1 MPENYDYPLNL
12 WDFIDETGSIITIAS
27 SNVSMDELNSILGT
41 INIVANEDNYT
52 LMVNGRNAGT
62 ISISSQISLK
72 NVEYDSDTKKIN
84 FTFTTDEGDKTVSV
98 DVSDL
103 VDEYTAGEGLG
114 LNTNQFFLK
123 IDPSSEKYLS
133 VSENGVKVSG
143 LDTLF
148 NNINTTLSSFGTETA
163 KAFDTINQVL
173 TDSINTINGGIN
185 NEIRPAIEEN
195 KNNIENLKT
204 TVEAIKVPEN
214 VSELNNDAGYQT
226 KDDVDVLIK
235 IETDARVAKDTEIET
250 ALANKIEYTDVATA
264 DNPGR
269 KAIVLKNH
277 DVILGTTTSG
287 QTNNLIM
294 MSKWD
299 KVDVGTAQNEL
310 NLNGSAQRP
319 TYNDDKEIAL
329 LEDIKEVDLSAYATK
344 EELAS
349 ETQSRTS
356 ADDQIQKSLADESV
370 ARVAGDA
377 TLQGQI
383 DNVNNRFETIKLTKN
398 SDLQYSLMIGDAIAG
413 TIDIPKDQFLKTV
426 SYDET
431 SKVIT
436 FVFETT
442 DGEKTSTIN
451 VSDLIDTYV
460 AGNGLKLENNQ
471 FSINL
476 SADTQAYIEVSENGI
491 KIVGIDEALAK
502 KVDWTDISTQDNPNR
517 KSIILNNH
525 DTILGNTT
533 NGTSVNIAMV
543 SKWDK
548 VDLGSAQVSINL
560 NGKDARPTYNDDKEI
575 ALLEDVQGLGATIVL
590 EKTNDLQY
598 TLKVGDAIVGTIDI
612 PKDQFV
618 KSVSYNEETKTIDFI
633 FETIDGEQTV
643 NVNVADLVDT
653 YTAGNGISLASN
665 EFSIKIDA
673 TTQQYIEVSTGGL
686 KIVNIDEKL
695 AEKVGLVDIATE
707 ENPNRKA
714 IVLKNHDTILGTTTE
729 GATQNLI
736 MMSKWNKVDVGTA
749 SNELNLNGS
758 AEHPTYND
766 EKELAFVDE
775 IPSVEGLASEEWVN
789 AQGFLKEHQDISH
802 LVEKADLDAEIENR
816 SAADTQLQADL
827 ESEAE
832 ARKIADDEI
841 KLELEN
847 KVEYT
852 DASDEENPNRKTI
865 QLNNHDSISG
875 LDTSG
880 VGYNLVMVS
889 KWNKAD
895 FGTSSLPINLNGSEE
910 RPTYNDDEEI
920 ALMKDIEEIKLPIE
934 FNFPIR
940 TLQDKVYT
948 QEEIF
953 TWFGV
958 ADVAELK
965 GLIVREGQFYL
976 KYGIQLSGNPYY
988 YKMPIQ
994 YIAFESA
1001 NQIKMVVIGL
1011 DTTNDMPTKY
1021 EIILNLDGTIAE
1033 GNSNIKVTSSDL
1045 AFATDMPSLDG
1056 YATEEWVN
1064 TQGFLKEHQDISN
1077 LATKD
1082 EVALKANQSDVVLQ
1096 VNALNERIDAI
1107 TVPTK
1112 VSELENDAQYQTA
1125 SDVDAR
1131 IQSVVGAAPEAL
1143 NTLEEIANKLAD
1155 NDDVVAA
1162 LTTQIAE
1169 KATTEA
1175 LNAEIGARTAKDT
1188 EIEAELANKVAY
1200 TDVTTEENPNR
1211 KAIVLNN
1218 HDTLLG
1224 YTTSGS
1230 AVNIAMVSK
1239 WDKVDLGSTQVSINL
1254 NGSEERP
1261 TYNDDAQ
1268 LALLSDVE
1276 AVTVPT
1282 KVSELENDAQYQ
1294 TKSDVDTAIASKAE
1308 KTEVD
1313 EIKADLEQFKA
1324 PYEIDL
1330 NALNSAGDADS
1341 EAIST
1346 AIGGIDNLR
1355 AVISENRS
1363 IIGDINN
1370 GTVPVSIRILGN
1382 ITTVYYVLDSLAGY
1396 TLNEINIQN
1405 TSGTLAKNS
1414 VIHSVMS
1421 EEMVVDNLTSNEST
1435 LPLSAKQGKVLD
1447 EKIQKKGMY
1456 YQGVKV
1462 DTQKL
1467 FALTK
1472 ESTEDDIKAA
1482 LQLETSSGS
1491 YTLPT
1496 AEILDDCLGKG
1507 YQLLSNWMPVS
1518 VAWNGAAYVL
1528 YTVGQSYMMKPT
1540 GLYTVSI
1547 KITDGVYSVFQAAK
1561 VEEFAI
1567 ISKINT
1573 QIESLYQTVNN
1584 LKSNIPIL
1592 SAKVE
1597 LLESKVDN
1605 LEKSNSEV
1613 VETYDGSQELNDEAK
1628 VYSISNANIT
1638 NSPSITAKSVIL
1650 NDSTLTNN
1658 ARMQIKAEN
1667 VNINNLQVTGDF
1679 PKSTSNSVININD
1692 TENIIFKDM
1701 TFNSSNVYNGIEI
1714 GLSSDNSKLPK
1725 NIIFDN
1731 CRFEGSFSNNAI
1743 LIFGTQNNATIT
1755 LNNCYFEKV
1764 SNALRLSNKSN
1775 ASGVTVNIINCTV
1788 DEWDSNTLWS
1798 GFLICEDYTNTES
1811 EAQAEE
1817 ANLFS
1822 PEKIKVN
1829 FINLIHNSEKILP
1842 SDIVSVCGSK
1852 DENQVVVVCIDA
1864 IQGSDYCINY
1874 DANKFPT
1881 ITFE

>member
-1 MPENYDYPLNL
+1 MSDIRDYNLNRWGFVDDSGTL
-12 WDFIDETGSIITIAS
+12 ITITS
-27 SNVSMDELNSILGT
+27 SNVSIDELNNILGT
-41 INIVANEDNYT
+41 INIVPNDDNYV
-52 LMVNGRNAGT
+52 LMVNGREAGV
-62 ISISSQISLK
+62 ISITSQLKLK
-72 NVEYDSDTKKIN
+72 NVVYNPDTQSIEFTFDSDEGEKK
-84 FTFTTDEGDKTVSV
+84 VSV
-98 DVSDL
+98 DVHEL
-103 VDEYTAGEGLG
+103 VDVYTAGQGLG
-114 LNTNQFFLK
+114 VDKNQFFIK

-133 VSENGVKVSG
+133 VSENGIKISG
-143 LDTLF
+143 LDTLLK
-148 NNINTTLSSFGTETA
+148 NLNETLANFGQETA
-163 KAFDTINQVL
+163 KAFDQINNVL
-173 TDSINTINGGIN
+173 ETSINTINGGID
-185 NEIRPAIEEN
+185 NEIRPAITKNEES
-195 KNNIENLKT
+195 ITALQE
-204 TVEAIKVPEN
+204 KVDGIVVPTK
-214 VSELNNDAGYQT
+214 VSELENDAQYQNADEVNAKISAHIQEVENKFAT
-226 KDDVDVLIK
+226 KDELTE
-235 IETDARVAKDTEIET
+235 ETNARTVKDTQLQNDLQSEAET
-250 ALANKIEYTDVATA
+250 ARAAEKANADAISAINEVLPTKVEYTDVATSE
-264 DNPGR
+264 NPGR

-277 DVILGTTTSG
+277 DVILGTTTTG
-287 QTNNLIM
+287 QTNSLVM

-299 KVDVGTAQNEL
+299 KADFGSASVTL
-310 NLNGSAQRP
+310 NLNGKDEHP
-319 TYNDDKEIAL
+319 TYNDNKEIAFVD
-329 LEDIKEVDLSAYATK
+329 DIPSVEGFVTKEIADETYQPKGDYATL
-344 EELAS
+344 EALNAEITTRSEADTEL
-349 ETQSRTS
+349 QSDITAEATAR
-356 ADDQIQKSLADESV
+356 IQKDNEIEASLQNKANKADLDTINLVKKEDLV
-370 ARVAGDA
+370 YELQVGDRVAGSIN
-377 TLQGQI
+377 LP
-383 DNVNNRFETIKLTKN
+383 E
-398 SDLQYSLMIGDAIAG
+398 
-413 TIDIPKDQFLKTV
+413 DQFLKGVDYNSDT
-426 SYDET
+426 
-431 SKVIT
+431 KVIT
-436 FVFETT
+436 FTFETT
-442 DGEKTSTIN
+442 DGEVISQVNI
-451 VSDLIDTYV
+451 SDLVDTYV
-460 AGNGLKLENNQ
+460 AGNGL
-471 FSINL
+471 NL
-476 SADTQAYIEVSENGI
+476 T
-491 KIVGIDEALAK
+491 
-502 KVDWTDISTQDNPNR
+502 
-517 KSIILNNH
+517 
-525 DTILGNTT
+525 
-533 NGTSVNIAMV
+533 
-543 SKWDK
+543 
-548 VDLGSAQVSINL
+548 
-560 NGKDARPTYNDDKEI
+560 
-575 ALLEDVQGLGATIVL
+575 
-590 EKTNDLQY
+590 
-598 TLKVGDAIVGTIDI
+598 
-612 PKDQFV
+612 
-618 KSVSYNEETKTIDFI
+618 
-633 FETIDGEQTV
+633 
-643 NVNVADLVDT
+643 
-653 YTAGNGISLASN
+653 SN

-673 TTQQYIEVSTGGL
+673 TTQQYVEVSAEGL
-686 KIVNIDEKL
+686 KIINIDEKL

-758 AEHPTYND
+758 
-766 EKELAFVDE
+766 
-775 IPSVEGLASEEWVN
+775 
-789 AQGFLKEHQDISH
+789 
-802 LVEKADLDAEIENR
+802 
-816 SAADTQLQADL
+816 
-827 ESEAE
+827 
-832 ARKIADDEI
+832 
-841 KLELEN
+841 
-847 KVEYT
+847 
-852 DASDEENPNRKTI
+852 
-865 QLNNHDSISG
+865 
-875 LDTSG
+875 
-880 VGYNLVMVS
+880 
-889 KWNKAD
+889 
-895 FGTSSLPINLNGSEE
+895 EE
-910 RPTYNDDEEI
+910 RPTYNDNEEI

-953 TWFGV
+953 AWFGV
-958 ADVAELK
+958 ADAAELK

-1033 GNSNIKVTSSDL
+1033 GNSNIKVTSNDL

-1082 EVALKANQSDVVLQ
+1082 EVALKADQSDVDLQ

-1112 VSELENDAQYQTA
+1112 VSELEND
-1125 SDVDAR
+1125 V
-1131 IQSVVGAAPEAL
+1131 
-1143 NTLEEIANKLAD
+1143 
-1155 NDDVVAA
+1155 
-1162 LTTQIAE
+1162 
-1169 KATTEA
+1169 
-1175 LNAEIGARTAKDT
+1175 
-1188 EIEAELANKVAY
+1188 
-1200 TDVTTEENPNR
+1200 
-1211 KAIVLNN
+1211 
-1218 HDTLLG
+1218 
-1224 YTTSGS
+1224 
-1230 AVNIAMVSK
+1230 
-1239 WDKVDLGSTQVSINL
+1239 
-1254 NGSEERP
+1254 
-1261 TYNDDAQ
+1261 
-1268 LALLSDVE
+1268 
-1276 AVTVPT
+1276 
-1282 KVSELENDAQYQ
+1282 QYQ
-1294 TKSDVDTAIASKAE
+1294 TKTDVNNAIASKAE
-1308 KTEVD
+1308 QTEVE

-1324 PYEIDL
+1324 PYEINL

-1355 AVISENRS
+1355 SVISENRS

-1405 TSGTLAKNS
+1405 TGGTLAKNS

-1421 EEMVVDNLTSNEST
+1421 EEMVVDNLTSDEAT

-1528 YTVGQSYMMKPT
+1528 YIVGQNYMMQPT

-1561 VEEFAI
+1561 VEEFAV

-1573 QIESLYQTVNN
+1573 QIESLYQTVND

-1613 VETYDGSQELNDEAK
+1613 VEAYDGSQELNDEAK
-1628 VYSISNANIT
+1628 VYSISNANMT

-1701 TFNSSNVYNGIEI
+1701 TFNSSDVYNGIEI

-1743 LIFGTQNNATIT
+1743 LIFGTQNNATVT

-1775 ASGVTVNIINCTV
+1775 ASGVTVNVINCTV

-1829 FINLIHNSEKILP
+1829 FINLIHNGEKILP

>member
-1 MPENYDYPLNL
+1 MPDIRDYNLNRWGFVDDSGTL
-12 WDFIDETGSIITIAS
+12 ITIAS
-27 SNVSMDELNSILGT
+27 SNVSIDELNSILGT
-41 INIVANEDNYT
+41 INIVPNDDNYV
-52 LMVNGRNAGT
+52 LMVNGREAGV
-62 ISISSQISLK
+62 ISITSQLKLK
-72 NVEYDSDTKKIN
+72 NVVYNPDTQSIE
-84 FTFTTDEGDKTVSV
+84 FTFESDEGEKKVSV
-98 DVSDL
+98 DVHEL
-103 VDEYTAGEGLG
+103 VDVYTAGQGLG
-114 LNTNQFFLK
+114 VDKNQFFIK

-133 VSENGVKVSG
+133 VSENGIKISG
-143 LDTLF
+143 LDTLLK
-148 NNINTTLSSFGTETA
+148 NLNETLANFGQETA
-163 KAFDTINQVL
+163 KAFDQINNVL
-173 TDSINTINGGIN
+173 ETSINTINGGID
-185 NEIRPAIEEN
+185 NEIRPAITKNEES
-195 KNNIENLKT
+195 ITALQE
-204 TVEAIKVPEN
+204 KVDGIVVPTK
-214 VSELNNDAGYQT
+214 VSELENDAQYQNADEVDAKISAHIQEAEDKFAT
-226 KDDVDVLIK
+226 KDELTE
-235 IETDARVAKDTEIET
+235 ETNARTVKDTQLQNDLQLEAET
-250 ALANKIEYTDVATA
+250 ARAAEKANADAISAINEVLPTKVEYTDVATSE
-264 DNPGR
+264 NPGR

-277 DVILGTTTSG
+277 DVILGTTTTG
-287 QTNNLIM
+287 QTNSLVM

-299 KVDVGTAQNEL
+299 KADFGSASVTL
-310 NLNGSAQRP
+310 NLNGKDEHP
-319 TYNDDKEIAL
+319 TYNDNKEIAFVD
-329 LEDIKEVDLSAYATK
+329 DIPSVEGFVTKEIADETYQPKGDYATL
-344 EELAS
+344 EALNAEITTRSEADTEL
-349 ETQSRTS
+349 QSDITAEATAR
-356 ADDQIQKSLADESV
+356 IQKDNEIEASLQNKADKADLDTINLVKKEDLV
-370 ARVAGDA
+370 YELQVGDRVAGSIN
-377 TLQGQI
+377 LP
-383 DNVNNRFETIKLTKN
+383 E
-398 SDLQYSLMIGDAIAG
+398 
-413 TIDIPKDQFLKTV
+413 DQFLKGVDYNSVT
-426 SYDET
+426 
-431 SKVIT
+431 KVIT
-436 FVFETT
+436 FTFETT
-442 DGEKTSTIN
+442 DGEVISQVNI
-451 VSDLIDTYV
+451 SDLVDTYV
-460 AGNGLKLENNQ
+460 AGNGL
-471 FSINL
+471 NL
-476 SADTQAYIEVSENGI
+476 T
-491 KIVGIDEALAK
+491 
-502 KVDWTDISTQDNPNR
+502 
-517 KSIILNNH
+517 
-525 DTILGNTT
+525 
-533 NGTSVNIAMV
+533 
-543 SKWDK
+543 
-548 VDLGSAQVSINL
+548 
-560 NGKDARPTYNDDKEI
+560 
-575 ALLEDVQGLGATIVL
+575 
-590 EKTNDLQY
+590 
-598 TLKVGDAIVGTIDI
+598 
-612 PKDQFV
+612 
-618 KSVSYNEETKTIDFI
+618 
-633 FETIDGEQTV
+633 
-643 NVNVADLVDT
+643 
-653 YTAGNGISLASN
+653 SN
-665 EFSIKIDA
+665 EFSIKIDT
-673 TTQQYIEVSTGGL
+673 TTQQYVEVSAEGL
-686 KIVNIDEKL
+686 KIINIDEKL

-736 MMSKWNKVDVGTA
+736 MMSKWNKVDVGTV
-749 SNELNLNGS
+749 SNEL
-758 AEHPTYND
+758 
-766 EKELAFVDE
+766 
-775 IPSVEGLASEEWVN
+775 
-789 AQGFLKEHQDISH
+789 
-802 LVEKADLDAEIENR
+802 
-816 SAADTQLQADL
+816 
-827 ESEAE
+827 
-832 ARKIADDEI
+832 
-841 KLELEN
+841 
-847 KVEYT
+847 
-852 DASDEENPNRKTI
+852 
-865 QLNNHDSISG
+865 
-875 LDTSG
+875 
-880 VGYNLVMVS
+880 
-889 KWNKAD
+889 
-895 FGTSSLPINLNGSEE
+895 NLNGSEE
-910 RPTYNDDEEI
+910 RPTYNDNEEI

-953 TWFGV
+953 AWFGV
-958 ADVAELK
+958 ADAAELK

-1021 EIILNLDGTIAE
+1021 EIIINLDGTIVE
-1033 GNSNIKVTSSDL
+1033 GNSNIKVTSNDL
-1045 AFATDMPSLDG
+1045 AFASDTPSLEG

-1064 TQGFLKEHQDISN
+1064 AQGFLKEHQDISN

-1082 EVALKANQSDVVLQ
+1082 EVVLKANQSDVDFQ

-1112 VSELENDAQYQTA
+1112 VSELEND
-1125 SDVDAR
+1125 S
-1131 IQSVVGAAPEAL
+1131 L
-1143 NTLEEIANKLAD
+1143 
-1155 NDDVVAA
+1155 
-1162 LTTQIAE
+1162 
-1169 KATTEA
+1169 
-1175 LNAEIGARTAKDT
+1175 
-1188 EIEAELANKVAY
+1188 
-1200 TDVTTEENPNR
+1200 
-1211 KAIVLNN
+1211 
-1218 HDTLLG
+1218 
-1224 YTTSGS
+1224 
-1230 AVNIAMVSK
+1230 
-1239 WDKVDLGSTQVSINL
+1239 
-1254 NGSEERP
+1254 
-1261 TYNDDAQ
+1261 
-1268 LALLSDVE
+1268 
-1276 AVTVPT
+1276 
-1282 KVSELENDAQYQ
+1282 YQ
-1294 TKSDVDTAIASKAE
+1294 TKDEVDAAIATKAE
-1308 KTEVD
+1308 QADVD
-1313 EIKADLEQFKA
+1313 EIKADLEQFKT

-1341 EAIST
+1341 EAISM

-1355 AVISENRS
+1355 SVISENRS

-1405 TSGTLAKNS
+1405 TGGTLAKNS
-1414 VIHSVMS
+1414 VTHSVMS
-1421 EEMVVDNLTSNEST
+1421 EEMVVDNLTSDEST

-1456 YQGVKV
+1456 YPGVKV
-1462 DTQKL
+1462 DTRKL

-1528 YTVGQSYMMKPT
+1528 YIVGQNYMMQPT

-1547 KITDGVYSVFQAAK
+1547 KITDSVYSVFQAAK

-1573 QIESLYQTVNN
+1573 QIESLYQTVND

-1628 VYSISNANIT
+1628 VYLISNANIT

-1701 TFNSSNVYNGIEI
+1701 TFNSSDVYNGIEI

>member
-1 MPENYDYPLNL
+1 MSDNRDYTLNR
-12 WDFIDETGSIITIAS
+12 WGFVDDSGSLITIAS

-41 INIVANEDNYT
+41 INIIPNEDNYV
-52 LMVNGRNAGT
+52 LMVNGREAGM
-62 ISISSQISLK
+62 ISIASQLKLK
-72 NVEYDSDTKKIN
+72 NVVYNPDTQSID
-84 FTFTTDEGDKTVSV
+84 FTFDTEEGEKTVSV
-98 DVSDL
+98 DVHEL
-103 VDEYTAGEGLG
+103 VDVYTAGQGLG
-114 LNTNQFFLK
+114 VDKNQFFIK

-133 VSENGVKVSG
+133 VSENGIKISG
-143 LDTLF
+143 LDALLKNLNETLT
-148 NNINTTLSSFGTETA
+148 NFGQETA
-163 KAFDTINQVL
+163 KAFDQINNVL
-173 TDSINTINGGIN
+173 ETSINTINGGID
-185 NEIRPAIEEN
+185 NEIRPAIAKNADDISAINEALLN
-195 KNNIENLKT
+195 K
-204 TVEAIKVPEN
+204 V
-214 VSELNNDAGYQT
+214 
-226 KDDVDVLIK
+226 
-235 IETDARVAKDTEIET
+235 
-250 ALANKIEYTDVATA
+250 EYTDVATSE
-264 DNPGR
+264 NPGR

-277 DVILGTTTSG
+277 D
-287 QTNNLIM
+287 
-294 MSKWD
+294 
-299 KVDVGTAQNEL
+299 
-310 NLNGSAQRP
+310 
-319 TYNDDKEIAL
+319 
-329 LEDIKEVDLSAYATK
+329 
-344 EELAS
+344 
-349 ETQSRTS
+349 
-356 ADDQIQKSLADESV
+356 
-370 ARVAGDA
+370 
-377 TLQGQI
+377 
-383 DNVNNRFETIKLTKN
+383 
-398 SDLQYSLMIGDAIAG
+398 
-413 TIDIPKDQFLKTV
+413 
-426 SYDET
+426 
-431 SKVIT
+431 
-436 FVFETT
+436 
-442 DGEKTSTIN
+442 
-451 VSDLIDTYV
+451 
-460 AGNGLKLENNQ
+460 
-471 FSINL
+471 
-476 SADTQAYIEVSENGI
+476 
-491 KIVGIDEALAK
+491 
-502 KVDWTDISTQDNPNR
+502 
-517 KSIILNNH
+517 
-525 DTILGNTT
+525 TILGNTK

-548 VDLGSAQVSINL
+548 VDLGSV
-560 NGKDARPTYNDDKEI
+560 
-575 ALLEDVQGLGATIVL
+575 
-590 EKTNDLQY
+590 
-598 TLKVGDAIVGTIDI
+598 
-612 PKDQFV
+612 
-618 KSVSYNEETKTIDFI
+618 
-633 FETIDGEQTV
+633 
-643 NVNVADLVDT
+643 
-653 YTAGNGISLASN
+653 
-665 EFSIKIDA
+665 
-673 TTQQYIEVSTGGL
+673 
-686 KIVNIDEKL
+686 
-695 AEKVGLVDIATE
+695 
-707 ENPNRKA
+707 
-714 IVLKNHDTILGTTTE
+714 
-729 GATQNLI
+729 
-736 MMSKWNKVDVGTA
+736 
-749 SNELNLNGS
+749 
-758 AEHPTYND
+758 
-766 EKELAFVDE
+766 
-775 IPSVEGLASEEWVN
+775 
-789 AQGFLKEHQDISH
+789 
-802 LVEKADLDAEIENR
+802 
-816 SAADTQLQADL
+816 
-827 ESEAE
+827 
-832 ARKIADDEI
+832 
-841 KLELEN
+841 
-847 KVEYT
+847 
-852 DASDEENPNRKTI
+852 
-865 QLNNHDSISG
+865 
-875 LDTSG
+875 
-880 VGYNLVMVS
+880 
-889 KWNKAD
+889 
-895 FGTSSLPINLNGSEE
+895 SLPINLNGSEE

-958 ADVAELK
+958 ADAAELK

-976 KYGIQLSGNPYY
+976 RYGIQLSGNPYY

-994 YIAFESA
+994 YIAFETA
-1001 NQIKMVVIGL
+1001 NQIKMVVVGL

-1045 AFATDMPSLDG
+1045 AFATDIPSLDG
-1056 YATEEWVN
+1056 YATKN
-1064 TQGFLKEHQDISN
+1064 
-1077 LATKD
+1077 
-1082 EVALKANQSDVVLQ
+1082 EVALKANQSDVDSQ
-1096 VNALNERIDAI
+1096 VNALNEKIDAI

-1112 VSELENDAQYQTA
+1112 VSELENDAKYQTA
-1125 SDVDAR
+1125 SDVDTR

-1143 NTLEEIANKLAD
+1143 DTLEEIANKLAD
-1155 NDDVVAA
+1155 NDDVVAS

-1175 LNAEIGARTAKDT
+1175 LNAEIEARSAKDTELQGNIEAEAQARIAKDT
-1188 EIEAELANKVAY
+1188 EIETELANKVAY

-1224 YTTSGS
+1224 NTTSGS

-1254 NGSEERP
+1254 NGKDERP

-1276 AVTVPT
+1276 
-1282 KVSELENDAQYQ
+1282 
-1294 TKSDVDTAIASKAE
+1294 
-1308 KTEVD
+1308 

-1324 PYEIDL
+1324 PYEINL

-1355 AVISENRS
+1355 AVVSENRS

-1414 VIHSVMS
+1414 VTHSVMS
-1421 EEMVVDNLTSNEST
+1421 EEMVVDNLTTNEAT

-1462 DTQKL
+1462 DTKKL

-1472 ESTEDDIKAA
+1472 ESSEDDIKAA

-1528 YTVGQSYMMKPT
+1528 YIVGQNYMMQPT

-1561 VEEFAI
+1561 VEEFAS
-1567 ISKINT
+1567 ISKINP
-1573 QIESLYQTVNN
+1573 QIESLYQTVND
-1584 LKSNIPIL
+1584 LKTNIPIL

-1638 NSPSITAKSVIL
+1638 NNPSITAKSVIL

-1667 VNINNLQVTGDF
+1667 VNIDNLQVTGDF

-1701 TFNSSNVYNGIEI
+1701 TFNSSDVYNGIEI

-1731 CRFEGSFSNNAI
+1731 CRFEGSFSNNTI

-1775 ASGVTVNIINCTV
+1775 ASGITVNIINCTV
-1788 DEWDSNTLWS
+1788 DEWDSNTLWT

-1829 FINLIHNSEKILP
+1829 FINLIHNGEKILP
-1842 SDIVSVCGSK
+1842 SDIASVCGSK
-1852 DENQVVVVCIDA
+1852 DENQVVVVCRDA
-1864 IQGSDYCINY
+1864 IKGSNYCINY

>member
-1 MPENYDYPLNL
+1 MPDIRDYNLNRWGFVDDSGTL
-12 WDFIDETGSIITIAS
+12 ITIAS
-27 SNVSMDELNSILGT
+27 SNVSIDELNSILGT
-41 INIVANEDNYT
+41 INIVPNDDNYV
-52 LMVNGRNAGT
+52 LMVNGREAGV
-62 ISISSQISLK
+62 ISITSQLKLK
-72 NVEYDSDTKKIN
+72 NVVYNPDTQSIE
-84 FTFTTDEGDKTVSV
+84 FTFESDEGEKKVSV
-98 DVSDL
+98 DVHEL
-103 VDEYTAGEGLG
+103 VDVYTAGQGLG
-114 LNTNQFFLK
+114 VDKNQFFIK

-133 VSENGVKVSG
+133 VSENGIKISG
-143 LDTLF
+143 LDTLLK
-148 NNINTTLSSFGTETA
+148 NLNETLANFGQETA
-163 KAFDTINQVL
+163 KAFDQINNVL
-173 TDSINTINGGIN
+173 ETSINTINGGID
-185 NEIRPAIEEN
+185 NEIRPAITKNEES
-195 KNNIENLKT
+195 ITALQE
-204 TVEAIKVPEN
+204 KVDGIVVPTK
-214 VSELNNDAGYQT
+214 VSELENDAQYQNADEVDAKISAHIQEAEDKFAT
-226 KDDVDVLIK
+226 KDELTE
-235 IETDARVAKDTEIET
+235 ETNARTVKDTQLQNDLQLEAET
-250 ALANKIEYTDVATA
+250 ARAAEKANADAISAINEVLPTKVEYTDVATSE
-264 DNPGR
+264 NPGR
-269 KAIVLKNH
+269 KAIILK
-277 DVILGTTTSG
+277 
-287 QTNNLIM
+287 
-294 MSKWD
+294 
-299 KVDVGTAQNEL
+299 
-310 NLNGSAQRP
+310 
-319 TYNDDKEIAL
+319 
-329 LEDIKEVDLSAYATK
+329 
-344 EELAS
+344 
-349 ETQSRTS
+349 
-356 ADDQIQKSLADESV
+356 
-370 ARVAGDA
+370 
-377 TLQGQI
+377 
-383 DNVNNRFETIKLTKN
+383 
-398 SDLQYSLMIGDAIAG
+398 
-413 TIDIPKDQFLKTV
+413 
-426 SYDET
+426 
-431 SKVIT
+431 
-436 FVFETT
+436 
-442 DGEKTSTIN
+442 
-451 VSDLIDTYV
+451 
-460 AGNGLKLENNQ
+460 
-471 FSINL
+471 
-476 SADTQAYIEVSENGI
+476 
-491 KIVGIDEALAK
+491 
-502 KVDWTDISTQDNPNR
+502 
-517 KSIILNNH
+517 NH
-525 DTILGNTT
+525 DTILGNTK

-560 NGKDARPTYNDDKEI
+560 NGKDERPTYNDEKEI
-575 ALLEDVQGLGATIVL
+575 ALLEDVQGLEATIVL

-618 KSVSYNEETKTIDFI
+618 KSVSYNEESKTIDFV
-633 FETIDGEQTV
+633 FETTDGEQTV
-643 NVNVADLVDT
+643 TVNVSNLVDT
-653 YTAGNGISLASN
+653 YTAGNGISLTSN
-665 EFSIKIDA
+665 EFSLKIDA
-673 TTQQYIEVSTGGL
+673 TTQQYIEVSAEGL

-729 GATQNLI
+729 GAAQNLI

-789 AQGFLKEHQDISH
+789 AQGFLKEHQDIS
-802 LVEKADLDAEIENR
+802 
-816 SAADTQLQADL
+816 
-827 ESEAE
+827 
-832 ARKIADDEI
+832 
-841 KLELEN
+841 
-847 KVEYT
+847 
-852 DASDEENPNRKTI
+852 
-865 QLNNHDSISG
+865 
-875 LDTSG
+875 
-880 VGYNLVMVS
+880 
-889 KWNKAD
+889 
-895 FGTSSLPINLNGSEE
+895 
-910 RPTYNDDEEI
+910 
-920 ALMKDIEEIKLPIE
+920 
-934 FNFPIR
+934 
-940 TLQDKVYT
+940 
-948 QEEIF
+948 
-953 TWFGV
+953 
-958 ADVAELK
+958 
-965 GLIVREGQFYL
+965 
-976 KYGIQLSGNPYY
+976 
-988 YKMPIQ
+988 
-994 YIAFESA
+994 
-1001 NQIKMVVIGL
+1001 
-1011 DTTNDMPTKY
+1011 
-1021 EIILNLDGTIAE
+1021 
-1033 GNSNIKVTSSDL
+1033 
-1045 AFATDMPSLDG
+1045 
-1056 YATEEWVN
+1056 
-1064 TQGFLKEHQDISN
+1064 N

-1082 EVALKANQSDVVLQ
+1082 EVALKANQSDVDFQ
-1096 VNALNERIDAI
+1096 VNALNEKIDAI
-1107 TVPTK
+1107 KIPTK
-1112 VSELENDAQYQTA
+1112 VSELENDAQYQT
-1125 SDVDAR
+1125 SSEVDA
-1131 IQSVVGAAPEAL
+1131 
-1143 NTLEEIANKLAD
+1143 
-1155 NDDVVAA
+1155 
-1162 LTTQIAE
+1162 
-1169 KATTEA
+1169 
-1175 LNAEIGARTAKDT
+1175 
-1188 EIEAELANKVAY
+1188 
-1200 TDVTTEENPNR
+1200 
-1211 KAIVLNN
+1211 
-1218 HDTLLG
+1218 
-1224 YTTSGS
+1224 
-1230 AVNIAMVSK
+1230 
-1239 WDKVDLGSTQVSINL
+1239 
-1254 NGSEERP
+1254 
-1261 TYNDDAQ
+1261 
-1268 LALLSDVE
+1268 
-1276 AVTVPT
+1276 
-1282 KVSELENDAQYQ
+1282 
-1294 TKSDVDTAIASKAE
+1294 AIATKAE
-1308 KTEVD
+1308 QADVD

-1355 AVISENRS
+1355 SVISENRS

-1405 TSGTLAKNS
+1405 TGGTLAKNS

-1421 EEMVVDNLTSNEST
+1421 EEMVVDNLTSDEAT

-1447 EKIQKKGMY
+1447 GKIQKKGMY

-1528 YTVGQSYMMKPT
+1528 YIVGQNYMMQPT

-1573 QIESLYQTVNN
+1573 QIESLYQTVND

-1638 NSPSITAKSVIL
+1638 NNPSITAKSVIL

-1701 TFNSSNVYNGIEI
+1701 TFNSSDVYNGIEI

>member
-1 MPENYDYPLNL
+1 MPDIRDYNLNRWGFVDDSGTL
-12 WDFIDETGSIITIAS
+12 ITIAS
-27 SNVSMDELNSILGT
+27 SNVSIDELNSILGT
-41 INIVANEDNYT
+41 INIVPNDDNYV
-52 LMVNGRNAGT
+52 LMVNGREAGM
-62 ISISSQISLK
+62 ISITSQLKLK
-72 NVEYDSDTKKIN
+72 NVVYNPDTQSIE
-84 FTFTTDEGDKTVSV
+84 FTFESDEGEKKVSV
-98 DVSDL
+98 DVHEL
-103 VDEYTAGEGLG
+103 VDVYTAGQGLG
-114 LNTNQFFLK
+114 VDKNQFFIK

-133 VSENGVKVSG
+133 VSENGIKISG
-143 LDTLF
+143 LDTLLK
-148 NNINTTLSSFGTETA
+148 NLNETLANFGQETA
-163 KAFDTINQVL
+163 KAFDQINNVL
-173 TDSINTINGGIN
+173 ETSINTINGGID
-185 NEIRPAIEEN
+185 NEIRPAITKNEES
-195 KNNIENLKT
+195 ITALQE
-204 TVEAIKVPEN
+204 KVDGIVVPTK
-214 VSELNNDAGYQT
+214 VSELENDAQYQNADEVDAKISAHIQEVEDKFAT
-226 KDDVDVLIK
+226 KDELTE
-235 IETDARVAKDTEIET
+235 ETNTRTVKDTQLQNDLQLEAET
-250 ALANKIEYTDVATA
+250 ARAAEKANADAISAINEVLPTKVEYTDVATSE
-264 DNPGR
+264 NPGR

-277 DVILGTTTSG
+277 DVILGTTTTG
-287 QTNNLIM
+287 QTNSLVM

-299 KVDVGTAQNEL
+299 KADFGSASVTL
-310 NLNGSAQRP
+310 NLNGKDEHP
-319 TYNDDKEIAL
+319 TYNDNKEIAFVD
-329 LEDIKEVDLSAYATK
+329 DIPSVEGFVTKEIADETYQPKGDYATL
-344 EELAS
+344 EALNAEITTRSEADTEL
-349 ETQSRTS
+349 QSDITAEATAR
-356 ADDQIQKSLADESV
+356 IQKDNEIEASLQNKADKADLDTINLVKKEDLV
-370 ARVAGDA
+370 YELQVGDRVAGSIN
-377 TLQGQI
+377 LP
-383 DNVNNRFETIKLTKN
+383 E
-398 SDLQYSLMIGDAIAG
+398 
-413 TIDIPKDQFLKTV
+413 DQFLKGVDYNSVT
-426 SYDET
+426 
-431 SKVIT
+431 KVIT
-436 FVFETT
+436 FTFETT
-442 DGEKTSTIN
+442 DGEVISQVNI
-451 VSDLIDTYV
+451 SDLVDTYV
-460 AGNGLKLENNQ
+460 AGNGL
-471 FSINL
+471 NL
-476 SADTQAYIEVSENGI
+476 T
-491 KIVGIDEALAK
+491 
-502 KVDWTDISTQDNPNR
+502 
-517 KSIILNNH
+517 
-525 DTILGNTT
+525 
-533 NGTSVNIAMV
+533 
-543 SKWDK
+543 
-548 VDLGSAQVSINL
+548 
-560 NGKDARPTYNDDKEI
+560 
-575 ALLEDVQGLGATIVL
+575 
-590 EKTNDLQY
+590 
-598 TLKVGDAIVGTIDI
+598 
-612 PKDQFV
+612 
-618 KSVSYNEETKTIDFI
+618 
-633 FETIDGEQTV
+633 
-643 NVNVADLVDT
+643 
-653 YTAGNGISLASN
+653 SN

-673 TTQQYIEVSTGGL
+673 TTQQYVEVSAEGL
-686 KIVNIDEKL
+686 KIINIDEKL

-729 GATQNLI
+729 GANQNLI

-758 AEHPTYND
+758 
-766 EKELAFVDE
+766 
-775 IPSVEGLASEEWVN
+775 
-789 AQGFLKEHQDISH
+789 
-802 LVEKADLDAEIENR
+802 
-816 SAADTQLQADL
+816 
-827 ESEAE
+827 
-832 ARKIADDEI
+832 
-841 KLELEN
+841 
-847 KVEYT
+847 
-852 DASDEENPNRKTI
+852 
-865 QLNNHDSISG
+865 
-875 LDTSG
+875 
-880 VGYNLVMVS
+880 
-889 KWNKAD
+889 
-895 FGTSSLPINLNGSEE
+895 EE
-910 RPTYNDDEEI
+910 RPTYNDNEEI

-953 TWFGV
+953 AWFGV
-958 ADVAELK
+958 ADAAELK

-1033 GNSNIKVTSSDL
+1033 GNSNIKVTSNDL
-1045 AFATDMPSLDG
+1045 AFASDTPSLEG

-1064 TQGFLKEHQDISN
+1064 AQGFLKEHQDISN

-1082 EVALKANQSDVVLQ
+1082 EVALKANQSDVDFQ

-1112 VSELENDAQYQTA
+1112 VSELENDAQYQT
-1125 SDVDAR
+1125 SSEVDAR
-1131 IQSVVGAAPEAL
+1131 IQAVVGAAPEAL
-1143 NTLEEIANKLAD
+1143 DTLEEIANKLSD
-1155 NDDVVAA
+1155 NDDVVAS

-1175 LNAEIGARTAKDT
+1175 LNAEIEARSAKDTELQGNIEAEAQARIAKDT
-1188 EIEAELANKVAY
+1188 EIETELANKVAY

-1224 YTTSGS
+1224 NTTSGS

-1239 WDKVDLGSTQVSINL
+1239 WDKVDLGSTQVSLNL
-1254 NGSEERP
+1254 NGKDERP
-1261 TYNDDAQ
+1261 TYNDDAE
-1268 LALLSDVE
+1268 LALLSDVQ
-1276 AVTVPT
+1276 AITVPT
-1282 KVSELENDAQYQ
+1282 KVSELENDSLYQ
-1294 TKSDVDTAIASKAE
+1294 TKDEVDAAITTKAE
-1308 KTEVD
+1308 QADVD

-1355 AVISENRS
+1355 SVISENRS

-1405 TSGTLAKNS
+1405 TGGTLAKNS
-1414 VIHSVMS
+1414 VTHSVMS
-1421 EEMVVDNLTSNEST
+1421 EEMVVDNLTSDEST

-1528 YTVGQSYMMKPT
+1528 YIVGQNYMMQPT

-1573 QIESLYQTVNN
+1573 QIESLYQTVND

-1597 LLESKVDN
+1597 LLETKVDN

-1701 TFNSSNVYNGIEI
+1701 TFNSSDVYNGIEI

>member
-1 MPENYDYPLNL
+1 MPDIRDYNLNRWGFVDDSGTL
-12 WDFIDETGSIITIAS
+12 ITIAS
-27 SNVSMDELNSILGT
+27 SNVSIDELNSILGT
-41 INIVANEDNYT
+41 INIVPNDDNYV
-52 LMVNGRNAGT
+52 LMVNGREAGV
-62 ISISSQISLK
+62 ISITSQLKLK
-72 NVEYDSDTKKIN
+72 NVVYNPDTQSIE
-84 FTFTTDEGDKTVSV
+84 FTFESDEGEKKVSV
-98 DVSDL
+98 DVHEL
-103 VDEYTAGEGLG
+103 VDVYTAGQGLG
-114 LNTNQFFLK
+114 VDKNQFFIK

-133 VSENGVKVSG
+133 VSENGIKISG
-143 LDTLF
+143 LDTLLK
-148 NNINTTLSSFGTETA
+148 NLNETLANFGQETA
-163 KAFDTINQVL
+163 KAFDQINNVL
-173 TDSINTINGGIN
+173 ETSINTINGGID
-185 NEIRPAIEEN
+185 NEIRPAITKNEES
-195 KNNIENLKT
+195 ITALQE
-204 TVEAIKVPEN
+204 KVDGIVVPTK
-214 VSELNNDAGYQT
+214 VSELENDAQYQNADEVDAKISAHIQEAEDKFAT
-226 KDDVDVLIK
+226 KDELTE
-235 IETDARVAKDTEIET
+235 ETNARTVKDTQLQNDLQLEAET
-250 ALANKIEYTDVATA
+250 ARAAEKANADAISAINEVLPTKVEYTDVATSE
-264 DNPGR
+264 NPGR

-277 DVILGTTTSG
+277 DVILGTTTTG
-287 QTNNLIM
+287 QTNSLVMI
-294 MSKWD
+294 SKWD
-299 KVDVGTAQNEL
+299 KADFGSASVTL
-310 NLNGSAQRP
+310 NLNGKDEHP
-319 TYNDDKEIAL
+319 TYNDNKEIAFVDDIPSVEGFVTKEIADETYQPKGDYAT
-329 LEDIKEVDLSAYATK
+329 LEALNAEITTRSEVDTELQSDITAEAT
-344 EELAS
+344 A
-349 ETQSRTS
+349 R
-356 ADDQIQKSLADESV
+356 IQKDNEIEASLQNKADKADLDTINLVKKEDLV
-370 ARVAGDA
+370 YELQVGDRVAGSIN
-377 TLQGQI
+377 LP
-383 DNVNNRFETIKLTKN
+383 E
-398 SDLQYSLMIGDAIAG
+398 
-413 TIDIPKDQFLKTV
+413 DQFLKGVDYNSDT
-426 SYDET
+426 
-431 SKVIT
+431 KVIT
-436 FVFETT
+436 FTFETT
-442 DGEKTSTIN
+442 DGEVISQVDI
-451 VSDLIDTYV
+451 SDLVDTYV
-460 AGNGLKLENNQ
+460 AGNGL
-471 FSINL
+471 NL
-476 SADTQAYIEVSENGI
+476 T
-491 KIVGIDEALAK
+491 
-502 KVDWTDISTQDNPNR
+502 
-517 KSIILNNH
+517 
-525 DTILGNTT
+525 
-533 NGTSVNIAMV
+533 
-543 SKWDK
+543 
-548 VDLGSAQVSINL
+548 
-560 NGKDARPTYNDDKEI
+560 
-575 ALLEDVQGLGATIVL
+575 
-590 EKTNDLQY
+590 
-598 TLKVGDAIVGTIDI
+598 
-612 PKDQFV
+612 
-618 KSVSYNEETKTIDFI
+618 
-633 FETIDGEQTV
+633 
-643 NVNVADLVDT
+643 
-653 YTAGNGISLASN
+653 SN

-673 TTQQYIEVSTGGL
+673 TTQQYVEVSAEGL
-686 KIVNIDEKL
+686 KIINIDEKL

-758 AEHPTYND
+758 
-766 EKELAFVDE
+766 
-775 IPSVEGLASEEWVN
+775 
-789 AQGFLKEHQDISH
+789 
-802 LVEKADLDAEIENR
+802 
-816 SAADTQLQADL
+816 
-827 ESEAE
+827 
-832 ARKIADDEI
+832 
-841 KLELEN
+841 
-847 KVEYT
+847 
-852 DASDEENPNRKTI
+852 
-865 QLNNHDSISG
+865 
-875 LDTSG
+875 
-880 VGYNLVMVS
+880 
-889 KWNKAD
+889 
-895 FGTSSLPINLNGSEE
+895 EE
-910 RPTYNDDEEI
+910 RPTYNDNEEI

-953 TWFGV
+953 AWFGV
-958 ADVAELK
+958 ADAAELK

-1021 EIILNLDGTIAE
+1021 EIILNLDGTVAE
-1033 GNSNIKVTSSDL
+1033 GNSNIKVTSNDL
-1045 AFATDMPSLDG
+1045 ASATDMPSLDG

-1082 EVALKANQSDVVLQ
+1082 EVALKANQSDVDSQ

-1107 TVPTK
+1107 KIPTK
-1112 VSELENDAQYQTA
+1112 VSELENDAQYQT
-1125 SDVDAR
+1125 SSEVDAR
-1131 IQSVVGAAPEAL
+1131 IQAVVGAAPEAL
-1143 NTLEEIANKLAD
+1143 DTLEEIANKLSD
-1155 NDDVVAA
+1155 NDDVVAS

-1175 LNAEIGARTAKDT
+1175 LNAEIEARSEKDTELQGNIEAEAQARIAKDT
-1188 EIEAELANKVAY
+1188 EIETELANKVAY

-1224 YTTSGS
+1224 NTTSGS

-1254 NGSEERP
+1254 NGKDERP
-1261 TYNDDAQ
+1261 TYNDDVE

-1282 KVSELENDAQYQ
+1282 KVSELENDSLYQ
-1294 TKSDVDTAIASKAE
+1294 TKDEVDAAIATKAE
-1308 KTEVD
+1308 QADID

-1363 IIGDINN
+1363 VIGDINN

-1414 VIHSVMS
+1414 VTHSVMS
-1421 EEMVVDNLTSNEST
+1421 EEMVVDNLTSDEAT

-1447 EKIQKKGMY
+1447 GKIQKKGMY

-1462 DTQKL
+1462 DTRKL

-1472 ESTEDDIKAA
+1472 ESSEEDIKAA

-1528 YTVGQSYMMKPT
+1528 YIVGQNYMMQPT

-1573 QIESLYQTVNN
+1573 QIESLYQTVND

-1628 VYSISNANIT
+1628 AYSISNANIT

-1658 ARMQIKAEN
+1658 ARMRIKAEN

-1755 LNNCYFEKV
+1755 LNNCYFERI

-1788 DEWDSNTLWS
+1788 DEWDSNPLWS

-1829 FINLIHNSEKILP
+1829 FINLIHNGEKILP

-1864 IQGSDYCINY
+1864 IQGDYCINY

>member
-1 MPENYDYPLNL
+1 MSDTRDYNLNRWGFVDDSGAL
-12 WDFIDETGSIITIAS
+12 ITIAS
-27 SNVSMDELNSILGT
+27 SNVSIDELNSILGT
-41 INIVANEDNYT
+41 INIVPNDDNYV
-52 LMVNGRNAGT
+52 LMVNGREAGV
-62 ISISSQISLK
+62 ISITSQLKLK
-72 NVEYDSDTKKIN
+72 NVVYNPDTQSIEFTFDSDEGEKK
-84 FTFTTDEGDKTVSV
+84 VSV
-98 DVSDL
+98 DVHEL
-103 VDEYTAGEGLG
+103 VDVYTAGQGLG
-114 LNTNQFFLK
+114 VDKNQFFIK

-133 VSENGVKVSG
+133 VSENGIKISG
-143 LDTLF
+143 LDTLLK
-148 NNINTTLSSFGTETA
+148 NLNETLANFGQETA
-163 KAFDTINQVL
+163 KAFDQINNVL
-173 TDSINTINGGIN
+173 ETSINTINGGID
-185 NEIRPAIEEN
+185 NEIRPAITKNEES
-195 KNNIENLKT
+195 ITALQE
-204 TVEAIKVPEN
+204 KVDGIVVPTK
-214 VSELNNDAGYQT
+214 VSELENDAQYQNADEVDA
-226 KDDVDVLIK
+226 KISAINDVLSTK
-235 IETDARVAKDTEIET
+235 V
-250 ALANKIEYTDVATA
+250 EYTDVTTSE
-264 DNPGR
+264 NPGR

-277 DVILGTTTSG
+277 D
-287 QTNNLIM
+287 
-294 MSKWD
+294 
-299 KVDVGTAQNEL
+299 
-310 NLNGSAQRP
+310 
-319 TYNDDKEIAL
+319 
-329 LEDIKEVDLSAYATK
+329 
-344 EELAS
+344 
-349 ETQSRTS
+349 
-356 ADDQIQKSLADESV
+356 
-370 ARVAGDA
+370 
-377 TLQGQI
+377 
-383 DNVNNRFETIKLTKN
+383 
-398 SDLQYSLMIGDAIAG
+398 
-413 TIDIPKDQFLKTV
+413 
-426 SYDET
+426 
-431 SKVIT
+431 
-436 FVFETT
+436 
-442 DGEKTSTIN
+442 
-451 VSDLIDTYV
+451 
-460 AGNGLKLENNQ
+460 
-471 FSINL
+471 
-476 SADTQAYIEVSENGI
+476 
-491 KIVGIDEALAK
+491 
-502 KVDWTDISTQDNPNR
+502 
-517 KSIILNNH
+517 
-525 DTILGNTT
+525 TILGNTK

-548 VDLGSAQVSINL
+548 VDLGSAQVSINLNGKDERPTYNDEKELALLEDVQNIDLSIYATKEEFDAEVVARSEADTDLQNNLNTEAEARITKDAEIEEALEKKVEYTDVANDENPNRKAIVLKNHDAILGYDTNGSAYNVAMVSKWNKADFGSASLSINL

-618 KSVSYNEETKTIDFI
+618 KSVSYNKESKTIDFV
-633 FETIDGEQTV
+633 FETTDGEQTV
-643 NVNVADLVDT
+643 NLNVSDLVDT
-653 YTAGNGISLASN
+653 YTAGNGISLTSN
-665 EFSIKIDA
+665 EFSLKIDA
-673 TTQQYIEVSTGGL
+673 TTQQYIEVSAEGL

-729 GATQNLI
+729 GTTQNLI

-766 EKELAFVDE
+766 ERELAFVDE

-802 LVEKADLDAEIENR
+802 LAEKADLDAEV
-816 SAADTQLQADL
+816 Q
-827 ESEAE
+827 

-841 KLELEN
+841 KLKLED
-847 KVEYT
+847 KVDY
-852 DASDEENPNRKTI
+852 SDISDGENPNRKTI
-865 QLNNHDSISG
+865 QLNNHDTISG

-880 VGYNLVMVS
+880 VGYNLAMIS

-895 FGTSSLPINLNGSEE
+895 FGSASIPINLNGSEE

-920 ALMKDIEEIKLPIE
+920 ALMKDIEEIKLP
-934 FNFPIR
+934 
-940 TLQDKVYT
+940 
-948 QEEIF
+948 
-953 TWFGV
+953 
-958 ADVAELK
+958 
-965 GLIVREGQFYL
+965 
-976 KYGIQLSGNPYY
+976 
-988 YKMPIQ
+988 
-994 YIAFESA
+994 
-1001 NQIKMVVIGL
+1001 
-1011 DTTNDMPTKY
+1011 
-1021 EIILNLDGTIAE
+1021 
-1033 GNSNIKVTSSDL
+1033 
-1045 AFATDMPSLDG
+1045 
-1056 YATEEWVN
+1056 
-1064 TQGFLKEHQDISN
+1064 
-1077 LATKD
+1077 
-1082 EVALKANQSDVVLQ
+1082 
-1096 VNALNERIDAI
+1096 
-1107 TVPTK
+1107 TK
-1112 VSELENDAQYQTA
+1112 VSELKNDAQYQT
-1125 SDVDAR
+1125 SSEVDDR
-1131 IQSVVGAAPEAL
+1131 IKAVVGAAPEAL
-1143 NTLEEIANKLAD
+1143 DTLEEIANKLSD
-1155 NDDVVAA
+1155 NDDVVAS
-1162 LTTQIAE
+1162 LTAQIAE

-1175 LNAEIGARTAKDT
+1175 LNAEIETRSAKDTELQGNIEAEAQARIAKDT
-1188 EIEAELANKVAY
+1188 EIETELANKVAY
-1200 TDVTTEENPNR
+1200 TDVTTEETPNR

-1224 YTTSGS
+1224 NTTSGR

-1254 NGSEERP
+1254 NGMDERP
-1261 TYNDDAQ
+1261 TYNDDAE
-1268 LALLSDVE
+1268 LALLSDVQ
-1276 AVTVPT
+1276 AITVPT
-1282 KVSELENDAQYQ
+1282 KVSDLENDSLYQ
-1294 TKSDVDTAIASKAE
+1294 TKDKVDAAIATKAE
-1308 KTEVD
+1308 QTEVD
-1313 EIKADLEQFKA
+1313 EIKAELKQFKA
-1324 PYEIDL
+1324 PYEINL
-1330 NALNSAGDADS
+1330 NALNSAGDSDS

-1346 AIGGIDNLR
+1346 AIGGIDKLR
-1355 AVISENRS
+1355 SVISENRS

-1405 TSGTLAKNS
+1405 TGGTLAKNS
-1414 VIHSVMS
+1414 VTHSVMS
-1421 EEMVVDNLTSNEST
+1421 EEMVVDNLTSDEAT

-1472 ESTEDDIKAA
+1472 ESSEDDIKAA
-1482 LQLETSSGS
+1482 LQLKTSSGS

-1528 YTVGQSYMMKPT
+1528 YIVGQNYMMRPT

-1573 QIESLYQTVNN
+1573 QIESLYQTVND

-1613 VETYDGSQELNDEAK
+1613 VEAYDGSQELNDEAK

-1650 NDSTLTNN
+1650 NNSTLTNN
-1658 ARMQIKAEN
+1658 ARMQIKAGD

-1701 TFNSSNVYNGIEI
+1701 TFNSSDVYNGIEI

>member
-1 MPENYDYPLNL
+1 MSDTRDYNLNRWGFVDDSGAL
-12 WDFIDETGSIITIAS
+12 ITIAS
-27 SNVSMDELNSILGT
+27 SNVSIDELNSILGT
-41 INIVANEDNYT
+41 INIVPNDDNYV
-52 LMVNGRNAGT
+52 LMVNGREAGV
-62 ISISSQISLK
+62 ISITSQLKLK
-72 NVEYDSDTKKIN
+72 NVVYNPDTQSIEFTFDSDEGEKK
-84 FTFTTDEGDKTVSV
+84 VSV
-98 DVSDL
+98 DVHEL
-103 VDEYTAGEGLG
+103 VDVYTAGQGLG
-114 LNTNQFFLK
+114 VDKNQFFIK

-133 VSENGVKVSG
+133 VSENGIKISG
-143 LDTLF
+143 LDTLLK
-148 NNINTTLSSFGTETA
+148 NLNETLANFGQETA
-163 KAFDTINQVL
+163 KAFDQINNVL
-173 TDSINTINGGIN
+173 ETSINTINGGID
-185 NEIRPAIEEN
+185 NEIRPAITKNEES
-195 KNNIENLKT
+195 ITALQE
-204 TVEAIKVPEN
+204 KVDGIVVPTK
-214 VSELNNDAGYQT
+214 VSELENDAQYQNADEVDA
-226 KDDVDVLIK
+226 KISAINDVLSTK
-235 IETDARVAKDTEIET
+235 V
-250 ALANKIEYTDVATA
+250 EYTDVTTSE
-264 DNPGR
+264 NPGR

-277 DVILGTTTSG
+277 D
-287 QTNNLIM
+287 
-294 MSKWD
+294 
-299 KVDVGTAQNEL
+299 
-310 NLNGSAQRP
+310 
-319 TYNDDKEIAL
+319 
-329 LEDIKEVDLSAYATK
+329 
-344 EELAS
+344 
-349 ETQSRTS
+349 
-356 ADDQIQKSLADESV
+356 
-370 ARVAGDA
+370 
-377 TLQGQI
+377 
-383 DNVNNRFETIKLTKN
+383 
-398 SDLQYSLMIGDAIAG
+398 
-413 TIDIPKDQFLKTV
+413 
-426 SYDET
+426 
-431 SKVIT
+431 
-436 FVFETT
+436 
-442 DGEKTSTIN
+442 
-451 VSDLIDTYV
+451 
-460 AGNGLKLENNQ
+460 
-471 FSINL
+471 
-476 SADTQAYIEVSENGI
+476 
-491 KIVGIDEALAK
+491 
-502 KVDWTDISTQDNPNR
+502 
-517 KSIILNNH
+517 
-525 DTILGNTT
+525 TILGNTK

-548 VDLGSAQVSINL
+548 VDLGSAQVSINLNGKDERPTYNDEKELALLEDVQNIDLSIYATKEEFDAEVVARSEADTDLQNNLNTEAEARITKDAEIEEALEKKVEYTDVANDENPNRKAIVLKNHDAILGYDTNGSAYNVAMVSKWNKADFGSASLSINL

-618 KSVSYNEETKTIDFI
+618 KSVSYNKESKTIDFV
-633 FETIDGEQTV
+633 FETTDGEQTV
-643 NVNVADLVDT
+643 NLNVSDLVDT
-653 YTAGNGISLASN
+653 YTAGNGISLTSN
-665 EFSIKIDA
+665 EFSLKIDA
-673 TTQQYIEVSTGGL
+673 TTQQYIEVSAEGL

-729 GATQNLI
+729 GTTQNLI

-766 EKELAFVDE
+766 ERELAFVDE

-802 LVEKADLDAEIENR
+802 LAEKADLDAEV
-816 SAADTQLQADL
+816 Q
-827 ESEAE
+827 

-841 KLELEN
+841 KLKLED
-847 KVEYT
+847 KVDY
-852 DASDEENPNRKTI
+852 SDISDGENPNRKTI
-865 QLNNHDSISG
+865 QLNNHDTISG

-880 VGYNLVMVS
+880 VGYNLAMIS

-895 FGTSSLPINLNGSEE
+895 FGSASIPINLNGSEE

-920 ALMKDIEEIKLPIE
+920 ALMKDIEEIKLP
-934 FNFPIR
+934 
-940 TLQDKVYT
+940 
-948 QEEIF
+948 
-953 TWFGV
+953 
-958 ADVAELK
+958 
-965 GLIVREGQFYL
+965 
-976 KYGIQLSGNPYY
+976 
-988 YKMPIQ
+988 
-994 YIAFESA
+994 
-1001 NQIKMVVIGL
+1001 
-1011 DTTNDMPTKY
+1011 
-1021 EIILNLDGTIAE
+1021 
-1033 GNSNIKVTSSDL
+1033 
-1045 AFATDMPSLDG
+1045 
-1056 YATEEWVN
+1056 
-1064 TQGFLKEHQDISN
+1064 
-1077 LATKD
+1077 
-1082 EVALKANQSDVVLQ
+1082 
-1096 VNALNERIDAI
+1096 
-1107 TVPTK
+1107 TK
-1112 VSELENDAQYQTA
+1112 VSELKNDAQYQT
-1125 SDVDAR
+1125 SSEVDDR
-1131 IQSVVGAAPEAL
+1131 IKAVVGAAPEAL
-1143 NTLEEIANKLAD
+1143 DTLEEIANKLSD
-1155 NDDVVAA
+1155 NDDVVAS
-1162 LTTQIAE
+1162 LTAQIAE

-1175 LNAEIGARTAKDT
+1175 LNAEIETRSAKDTELQGNIEAEAQARIAKDT
-1188 EIEAELANKVAY
+1188 EIETELANKVAY
-1200 TDVTTEENPNR
+1200 TDVTTEETPNR

-1224 YTTSGS
+1224 NTTSGR

-1254 NGSEERP
+1254 NGMDERP
-1261 TYNDDAQ
+1261 TYNDDAE
-1268 LALLSDVE
+1268 LALLSDVQ
-1276 AVTVPT
+1276 AITVPT
-1282 KVSELENDAQYQ
+1282 KVSDLENDSLYQ
-1294 TKSDVDTAIASKAE
+1294 TKDKVDAAIATKAE
-1308 KTEVD
+1308 QTEVD
-1313 EIKADLEQFKA
+1313 EIKAELKQFKA
-1324 PYEIDL
+1324 PYEINL
-1330 NALNSAGDADS
+1330 NALNSAGDSDS

-1346 AIGGIDNLR
+1346 AIGGIDKLR
-1355 AVISENRS
+1355 SVISENRS

-1405 TSGTLAKNS
+1405 TGGTLAKNS
-1414 VIHSVMS
+1414 VTHSVMS
-1421 EEMVVDNLTSNEST
+1421 EEMVVDNLTSDEAT

-1472 ESTEDDIKAA
+1472 ESSEDDIKAA
-1482 LQLETSSGS
+1482 LQLKTSSGS

-1528 YTVGQSYMMKPT
+1528 YIVGQNYMMRPT

-1573 QIESLYQTVNN
+1573 QIESLYQTVND

-1613 VETYDGSQELNDEAK
+1613 VEAYDGSQELNDEAK

-1650 NDSTLTNN
+1650 NNSTLTNN
-1658 ARMQIKAEN
+1658 ARMQIKAGD

-1701 TFNSSNVYNGIEI
+1701 TFNSSDVYNGIEI

-1829 FINLIHNSEKILP
+1829 FINLIHDSEKILP

>member
-1 MPENYDYPLNL
+1 MPDIRDYNLNRWGFVDDSGTL
-12 WDFIDETGSIITIAS
+12 ITIAS
-27 SNVSMDELNSILGT
+27 SNVSIDELNSILGT
-41 INIVANEDNYT
+41 INIVPNDDNYV
-52 LMVNGRNAGT
+52 LMVNGREAGV
-62 ISISSQISLK
+62 ISITSQLKLK
-72 NVEYDSDTKKIN
+72 NVVYNPDTQSIE
-84 FTFTTDEGDKTVSV
+84 FTFESDEGEKKVSV
-98 DVSDL
+98 DVHEL
-103 VDEYTAGEGLG
+103 VDVYTAGQGLG
-114 LNTNQFFLK
+114 VDKNQFFIK

-133 VSENGVKVSG
+133 VSENGIKISG
-143 LDTLF
+143 LDTLLK
-148 NNINTTLSSFGTETA
+148 NLNETLANFGQETA
-163 KAFDTINQVL
+163 KAFDQINNVL
-173 TDSINTINGGIN
+173 ETSINTINGGID
-185 NEIRPAIEEN
+185 NEIRPAITKNEES
-195 KNNIENLKT
+195 I
-204 TVEAIKVPEN
+204 TVLQEKVDGIVVPTK
-214 VSELNNDAGYQT
+214 VSELENDAQYQNADEVDAKISAHIQEVEDKFAT
-226 KDDVDVLIK
+226 KDELTE
-235 IETDARVAKDTEIET
+235 ETNARTVKDTQLQNDLQLEAET
-250 ALANKIEYTDVATA
+250 ARAAEKANADAISAINEVLPTKVGYTDVATSE
-264 DNPGR
+264 NPGR

-277 DVILGTTTSG
+277 D
-287 QTNNLIM
+287 
-294 MSKWD
+294 
-299 KVDVGTAQNEL
+299 
-310 NLNGSAQRP
+310 
-319 TYNDDKEIAL
+319 
-329 LEDIKEVDLSAYATK
+329 
-344 EELAS
+344 
-349 ETQSRTS
+349 
-356 ADDQIQKSLADESV
+356 
-370 ARVAGDA
+370 
-377 TLQGQI
+377 
-383 DNVNNRFETIKLTKN
+383 
-398 SDLQYSLMIGDAIAG
+398 
-413 TIDIPKDQFLKTV
+413 
-426 SYDET
+426 
-431 SKVIT
+431 
-436 FVFETT
+436 
-442 DGEKTSTIN
+442 
-451 VSDLIDTYV
+451 
-460 AGNGLKLENNQ
+460 
-471 FSINL
+471 
-476 SADTQAYIEVSENGI
+476 
-491 KIVGIDEALAK
+491 
-502 KVDWTDISTQDNPNR
+502 
-517 KSIILNNH
+517 
-525 DTILGNTT
+525 TILGNTK

-560 NGKDARPTYNDDKEI
+560 NGKDERPTYNDEKEI

-618 KSVSYNEETKTIDFI
+618 KSVSYNEESKTIDFV
-633 FETIDGEQTV
+633 FETTDGEQTV
-643 NVNVADLVDT
+643 TVNVSNLVDT
-653 YTAGNGISLASN
+653 YTAGNGISLTSN

-673 TTQQYIEVSTGGL
+673 TTQQYVEVSAEGL

-695 AEKVGLVDIATE
+695 AEKVGLVDIATG

-789 AQGFLKEHQDISH
+789 
-802 LVEKADLDAEIENR
+802 
-816 SAADTQLQADL
+816 
-827 ESEAE
+827 
-832 ARKIADDEI
+832 
-841 KLELEN
+841 
-847 KVEYT
+847 
-852 DASDEENPNRKTI
+852 
-865 QLNNHDSISG
+865 
-875 LDTSG
+875 
-880 VGYNLVMVS
+880 
-889 KWNKAD
+889 
-895 FGTSSLPINLNGSEE
+895 
-910 RPTYNDDEEI
+910 
-920 ALMKDIEEIKLPIE
+920 
-934 FNFPIR
+934 
-940 TLQDKVYT
+940 
-948 QEEIF
+948 
-953 TWFGV
+953 
-958 ADVAELK
+958 
-965 GLIVREGQFYL
+965 
-976 KYGIQLSGNPYY
+976 
-988 YKMPIQ
+988 
-994 YIAFESA
+994 
-1001 NQIKMVVIGL
+1001 
-1011 DTTNDMPTKY
+1011 
-1021 EIILNLDGTIAE
+1021 
-1033 GNSNIKVTSSDL
+1033 
-1045 AFATDMPSLDG
+1045 
-1056 YATEEWVN
+1056 

-1082 EVALKANQSDVVLQ
+1082 EVALKANQSDVDSQ

-1107 TVPTK
+1107 KIPAK
-1112 VSELENDAQYQTA
+1112 VSELENDAQYQT
-1125 SDVDAR
+1125 SSEVDAR
-1131 IQSVVGAAPEAL
+1131 IQAVVGAAPEAL
-1143 NTLEEIANKLAD
+1143 DTLEEIANKLSD
-1155 NDDVVAA
+1155 NDDVVAS

-1175 LNAEIGARTAKDT
+1175 LNAEIETRSAKDTELQGNIEAEAQARIAKDT
-1188 EIEAELANKVAY
+1188 EIETELANKVAY

-1224 YTTSGS
+1224 NTTSGS

-1254 NGSEERP
+1254 NGKDERP
-1261 TYNDDAQ
+1261 TYNDDAE
-1268 LALLSDVE
+1268 LALLSDVQ
-1276 AVTVPT
+1276 AITVPT
-1282 KVSELENDAQYQ
+1282 KVSELENDSLYQ
-1294 TKSDVDTAIASKAE
+1294 TKDEVDAAIATKAE
-1308 KTEVD
+1308 QADVD

-1414 VIHSVMS
+1414 VTHSVMS
-1421 EEMVVDNLTSNEST
+1421 EEMVVDNLTSDEST
-1435 LPLSAKQGKVLD
+1435 LPLSAKQGKVLN

-1528 YTVGQSYMMKPT
+1528 YIVGQNYMMQPT

-1561 VEEFAI
+1561 VEEFAT
-1567 ISKINT
+1567 ISKINA
-1573 QIESLYQTVNN
+1573 QIESLYQTVND

-1628 VYSISNANIT
+1628 VYSISNANII

-1658 ARMQIKAEN
+1658 ARMRIKAED

-1679 PKSTSNSVININD
+1679 PKIN
-1692 TENIIFKDM
+1692 FK
-1701 TFNSSNVYNGIEI
+1701 F
-1714 GLSSDNSKLPK
+1714 
-1725 NIIFDN
+1725 
-1731 CRFEGSFSNNAI
+1731 C
-1743 LIFGTQNNATIT
+1743 
-1755 LNNCYFEKV
+1755 
-1764 SNALRLSNKSN
+1764 NKH
-1775 ASGVTVNIINCTV
+1775 
-1788 DEWDSNTLWS
+1788 
-1798 GFLICEDYTNTES
+1798 
-1811 EAQAEE
+1811 Q
-1817 ANLFS
+1817 
-1822 PEKIKVN
+1822 
-1829 FINLIHNSEKILP
+1829 
-1842 SDIVSVCGSK
+1842 
-1852 DENQVVVVCIDA
+1852 
-1864 IQGSDYCINY
+1864 
-1874 DANKFPT
+1874 
-1881 ITFE
+1881 

>member
-1 MPENYDYPLNL
+1 MPDIRDYNLNRWGFVDDSGTL
-12 WDFIDETGSIITIAS
+12 ITIAS
-27 SNVSMDELNSILGT
+27 SNVSIDELNSILGT
-41 INIVANEDNYT
+41 INIVPNDDNYV
-52 LMVNGRNAGT
+52 LMVNGREAGV
-62 ISISSQISLK
+62 ISITSQLKLK
-72 NVEYDSDTKKIN
+72 NVVYNPDTQSIE
-84 FTFTTDEGDKTVSV
+84 FTFESDEGEKKVSV
-98 DVSDL
+98 DVHEL
-103 VDEYTAGEGLG
+103 VDIYTAGQGLG
-114 LNTNQFFLK
+114 VDKNQFFIK

-133 VSENGVKVSG
+133 VSENGIKISG
-143 LDTLF
+143 LDTLLK
-148 NNINTTLSSFGTETA
+148 NLNETLANFGQETA
-163 KAFDTINQVL
+163 KAFDQINNVL
-173 TDSINTINGGIN
+173 ETSINTINGGID
-185 NEIRPAIEEN
+185 NEIRPAITKNEES
-195 KNNIENLKT
+195 ITALQE
-204 TVEAIKVPEN
+204 KVDGIVVPTK
-214 VSELNNDAGYQT
+214 VSELENDAQYQNADEVDAKISAHIQEAEDKFAT
-226 KDDVDVLIK
+226 KDELTEEIN
-235 IETDARVAKDTEIET
+235 ARTVKDTQLQNDLQLEAET
-250 ALANKIEYTDVATA
+250 ARAAEKANADAISAINEVLPTKVEYTDVATSE
-264 DNPGR
+264 NPGR

-277 DVILGTTTSG
+277 DVILGTTTTG
-287 QTNNLIM
+287 QTNSLVMI
-294 MSKWD
+294 SKWD
-299 KVDVGTAQNEL
+299 KADFGSASVTL
-310 NLNGSAQRP
+310 NLNGKDEHP
-319 TYNDDKEIAL
+319 TYNDNKEIAFVDDIPSVEGFVTKEIADETYQPKGDYAT
-329 LEDIKEVDLSAYATK
+329 LEALNAEITTRSEVDTELQSDITAEAT
-344 EELAS
+344 A
-349 ETQSRTS
+349 R
-356 ADDQIQKSLADESV
+356 IQKDNEIEASLQNKADKADLDTINLVKKEDLV
-370 ARVAGDA
+370 YELQVGDRVAGSIN
-377 TLQGQI
+377 LP
-383 DNVNNRFETIKLTKN
+383 E
-398 SDLQYSLMIGDAIAG
+398 
-413 TIDIPKDQFLKTV
+413 DQFLKGVDYNSDT
-426 SYDET
+426 
-431 SKVIT
+431 KVIT
-436 FVFETT
+436 FTFETT
-442 DGEKTSTIN
+442 DGEVISQVDI
-451 VSDLIDTYV
+451 SDLVDTYV
-460 AGNGLKLENNQ
+460 AGNGL
-471 FSINL
+471 NL
-476 SADTQAYIEVSENGI
+476 T
-491 KIVGIDEALAK
+491 
-502 KVDWTDISTQDNPNR
+502 
-517 KSIILNNH
+517 
-525 DTILGNTT
+525 
-533 NGTSVNIAMV
+533 
-543 SKWDK
+543 
-548 VDLGSAQVSINL
+548 
-560 NGKDARPTYNDDKEI
+560 
-575 ALLEDVQGLGATIVL
+575 
-590 EKTNDLQY
+590 
-598 TLKVGDAIVGTIDI
+598 
-612 PKDQFV
+612 
-618 KSVSYNEETKTIDFI
+618 
-633 FETIDGEQTV
+633 
-643 NVNVADLVDT
+643 
-653 YTAGNGISLASN
+653 SN

-673 TTQQYIEVSTGGL
+673 TTQQYVEVSAEGL
-686 KIVNIDEKL
+686 KIINIDEKL

-758 AEHPTYND
+758 
-766 EKELAFVDE
+766 
-775 IPSVEGLASEEWVN
+775 
-789 AQGFLKEHQDISH
+789 
-802 LVEKADLDAEIENR
+802 
-816 SAADTQLQADL
+816 
-827 ESEAE
+827 
-832 ARKIADDEI
+832 
-841 KLELEN
+841 
-847 KVEYT
+847 
-852 DASDEENPNRKTI
+852 
-865 QLNNHDSISG
+865 
-875 LDTSG
+875 
-880 VGYNLVMVS
+880 
-889 KWNKAD
+889 
-895 FGTSSLPINLNGSEE
+895 EE
-910 RPTYNDDEEI
+910 RPTYNDNEEI

-953 TWFGV
+953 AWFGV
-958 ADVAELK
+958 ADAAELK

-1021 EIILNLDGTIAE
+1021 EIILNLDGTVAE
-1033 GNSNIKVTSSDL
+1033 GNSNIKVTSNDL
-1045 AFATDMPSLDG
+1045 ASATDMPSLDG

-1082 EVALKANQSDVVLQ
+1082 EVALKANQSDVDSQ

-1107 TVPTK
+1107 IIPTK
-1112 VSELENDAQYQTA
+1112 VSELEND
-1125 SDVDAR
+1125 S
-1131 IQSVVGAAPEAL
+1131 L
-1143 NTLEEIANKLAD
+1143 
-1155 NDDVVAA
+1155 
-1162 LTTQIAE
+1162 
-1169 KATTEA
+1169 
-1175 LNAEIGARTAKDT
+1175 
-1188 EIEAELANKVAY
+1188 
-1200 TDVTTEENPNR
+1200 
-1211 KAIVLNN
+1211 
-1218 HDTLLG
+1218 
-1224 YTTSGS
+1224 
-1230 AVNIAMVSK
+1230 
-1239 WDKVDLGSTQVSINL
+1239 
-1254 NGSEERP
+1254 
-1261 TYNDDAQ
+1261 
-1268 LALLSDVE
+1268 
-1276 AVTVPT
+1276 
-1282 KVSELENDAQYQ
+1282 YQ
-1294 TKSDVDTAIASKAE
+1294 TKDEVDAAIATKAE
-1308 KTEVD
+1308 QADID

-1363 IIGDINN
+1363 VIGDINN

-1414 VIHSVMS
+1414 VTHSVMS
-1421 EEMVVDNLTSNEST
+1421 EEMVVDNLTSDEAT

-1447 EKIQKKGMY
+1447 GKIQKKGMY

-1462 DTQKL
+1462 DTRKL

-1472 ESTEDDIKAA
+1472 ESSEEDIKAA

-1528 YTVGQSYMMKPT
+1528 YIVGQNYMMQPT

-1573 QIESLYQTVNN
+1573 QIESLYQTVND

-1628 VYSISNANIT
+1628 AYSISNANIT

-1658 ARMQIKAEN
+1658 ARMRIKAEN

-1755 LNNCYFEKV
+1755 LNNCYFERI

-1788 DEWDSNTLWS
+1788 DEWDSNPLWS

-1829 FINLIHNSEKILP
+1829 FINLIHNGEKILP

-1864 IQGSDYCINY
+1864 IQGDYCINY

>member
-1 MPENYDYPLNL
+1 MPDVRDYNLNRWGFVDDSGTL
-12 WDFIDETGSIITIAS
+12 ITIAS
-27 SNVSMDELNSILGT
+27 SNVSIDELNSILGT
-41 INIVANEDNYT
+41 INIVPNDDNYV
-52 LMVNGRNAGT
+52 LMVNGREAGV
-62 ISISSQISLK
+62 ISITSQLKLK
-72 NVEYDSDTKKIN
+72 NVVYNPDTQSIEFTFDSDEGEKK
-84 FTFTTDEGDKTVSV
+84 VSV
-98 DVSDL
+98 DVHEL
-103 VDEYTAGEGLG
+103 VDVYTAGQGLG
-114 LNTNQFFLK
+114 VDKNQFFIK

-133 VSENGVKVSG
+133 VSENGIKISG
-143 LDTLF
+143 LDTLLK
-148 NNINTTLSSFGTETA
+148 NLNETLANFGQETA
-163 KAFDTINQVL
+163 KAFDQINNVL
-173 TDSINTINGGIN
+173 ETSINTINGGID
-185 NEIRPAIEEN
+185 NEIRPAITKNEES
-195 KNNIENLKT
+195 ITALQE
-204 TVEAIKVPEN
+204 KVDGIVVPTK
-214 VSELNNDAGYQT
+214 VSELENDAQYQNADEVDAKISAHIQEVEDKFAT
-226 KDDVDVLIK
+226 KDELTE
-235 IETDARVAKDTEIET
+235 ETNARTVKDTQLQNDLQSEAET
-250 ALANKIEYTDVATA
+250 ARAAEKANADAISAINEVLPNKVEYTDVATSE
-264 DNPGR
+264 NPGR
-269 KAIVLKNH
+269 KAIILKNH
-277 DVILGTTTSG
+277 DVILGTTTTG
-287 QTNNLIM
+287 QTNSLVM

-299 KVDVGTAQNEL
+299 KADFGSASVTL
-310 NLNGSAQRP
+310 NLNGKDEHP
-319 TYNDDKEIAL
+319 TYNDNKEIAFVN
-329 LEDIKEVDLSAYATK
+329 DIPSVEGFVTKEIADETYQPKGDYATL
-344 EELAS
+344 EALNAEITTRS
-349 ETQSRTS
+349 EADTEIQSDITAEATAR
-356 ADDQIQKSLADESV
+356 IQKDSEIEASLQNKADKTDLDTINLVKKEDLV
-370 ARVAGDA
+370 YELQVGDRVAG
-377 TLQGQI
+377 
-383 DNVNNRFETIKLTKN
+383 TINL
-398 SDLQYSLMIGDAIAG
+398 
-413 TIDIPKDQFLKTV
+413 PKDQFLKGVDYNSDT
-426 SYDET
+426 
-431 SKVIT
+431 KVIT
-436 FVFETT
+436 FTFETT
-442 DGEKTSTIN
+442 DGEIISQVNI
-451 VSDLIDTYV
+451 SDLVDTYV
-460 AGNGLKLENNQ
+460 AGNGL
-471 FSINL
+471 NL
-476 SADTQAYIEVSENGI
+476 T
-491 KIVGIDEALAK
+491 
-502 KVDWTDISTQDNPNR
+502 
-517 KSIILNNH
+517 
-525 DTILGNTT
+525 
-533 NGTSVNIAMV
+533 
-543 SKWDK
+543 
-548 VDLGSAQVSINL
+548 
-560 NGKDARPTYNDDKEI
+560 
-575 ALLEDVQGLGATIVL
+575 
-590 EKTNDLQY
+590 
-598 TLKVGDAIVGTIDI
+598 
-612 PKDQFV
+612 
-618 KSVSYNEETKTIDFI
+618 
-633 FETIDGEQTV
+633 
-643 NVNVADLVDT
+643 
-653 YTAGNGISLASN
+653 SN

-673 TTQQYIEVSTGGL
+673 TTQQYVEVSAEGL
-686 KIVNIDEKL
+686 KIINIDEKL

-758 AEHPTYND
+758 
-766 EKELAFVDE
+766 
-775 IPSVEGLASEEWVN
+775 
-789 AQGFLKEHQDISH
+789 
-802 LVEKADLDAEIENR
+802 
-816 SAADTQLQADL
+816 
-827 ESEAE
+827 
-832 ARKIADDEI
+832 
-841 KLELEN
+841 
-847 KVEYT
+847 
-852 DASDEENPNRKTI
+852 
-865 QLNNHDSISG
+865 
-875 LDTSG
+875 
-880 VGYNLVMVS
+880 
-889 KWNKAD
+889 
-895 FGTSSLPINLNGSEE
+895 EE
-910 RPTYNDDEEI
+910 RPTYNDNDEI

-953 TWFGV
+953 AWFGV
-958 ADVAELK
+958 ADAAELK

-1077 LATKD
+1077 LATKN
-1082 EVALKANQSDVVLQ
+1082 EVALKANQSDIDSQ

-1112 VSELENDAQYQTA
+1112 VSELEND
-1125 SDVDAR
+1125 S
-1131 IQSVVGAAPEAL
+1131 
-1143 NTLEEIANKLAD
+1143 
-1155 NDDVVAA
+1155 
-1162 LTTQIAE
+1162 
-1169 KATTEA
+1169 
-1175 LNAEIGARTAKDT
+1175 
-1188 EIEAELANKVAY
+1188 
-1200 TDVTTEENPNR
+1200 
-1211 KAIVLNN
+1211 
-1218 HDTLLG
+1218 
-1224 YTTSGS
+1224 
-1230 AVNIAMVSK
+1230 
-1239 WDKVDLGSTQVSINL
+1239 
-1254 NGSEERP
+1254 
-1261 TYNDDAQ
+1261 
-1268 LALLSDVE
+1268 
-1276 AVTVPT
+1276 
-1282 KVSELENDAQYQ
+1282 QYQ
-1294 TKSDVDTAIASKAE
+1294 TKSDVDNAIASKAE
-1308 KTEVD
+1308 QTEVD
-1313 EIKADLEQFKA
+1313 NIKADLEQFKA

-1421 EEMVVDNLTSNEST
+1421 EEMVVDNLTSDEST

-1462 DTQKL
+1462 DTKKL

-1472 ESTEDDIKAA
+1472 ESSEDDIKAA

-1528 YTVGQSYMMKPT
+1528 YIVGQNYMMQPT

-1561 VEEFAI
+1561 VEEFAT
-1567 ISKINT
+1567 ISKINA
-1573 QIESLYQTVNN
+1573 QIESLYQTVND

-1679 PKSTSNSVININD
+1679 PKSTSNSVININN

-1701 TFNSSNVYNGIEI
+1701 TFNSSDVYNGIEI

>member
-1 MPENYDYPLNL
+1 MPDIRDYNLNRWGFVDDSGTL
-12 WDFIDETGSIITIAS
+12 ITIAS
-27 SNVSMDELNSILGT
+27 SNVSIDELNSILGT
-41 INIVANEDNYT
+41 INIVPNDDNYV
-52 LMVNGRNAGT
+52 LMVNGREAGV
-62 ISISSQISLK
+62 ISITSQLKLK
-72 NVEYDSDTKKIN
+72 NVVYNPDTQSIEFTFDSDEGEKK
-84 FTFTTDEGDKTVSV
+84 VSV
-98 DVSDL
+98 DVHEL
-103 VDEYTAGEGLG
+103 VDVYTAGQGLG
-114 LNTNQFFLK
+114 VDKNQFFIK

-133 VSENGVKVSG
+133 VSENGIKISG
-143 LDTLF
+143 LDTLLK
-148 NNINTTLSSFGTETA
+148 NLNETLANFGQETA
-163 KAFDTINQVL
+163 KAFDQINNVL
-173 TDSINTINGGIN
+173 ETSINTINGGID
-185 NEIRPAIEEN
+185 NEIRPAITKNEES
-195 KNNIENLKT
+195 ITALQE
-204 TVEAIKVPEN
+204 KVDGIVVPTK
-214 VSELNNDAGYQT
+214 VSELENDAQYQNADEVDAKISAHIQEAEDKFAT
-226 KDDVDVLIK
+226 KDELTE
-235 IETDARVAKDTEIET
+235 ETNARTVKDTQLQNDLQLEAET
-250 ALANKIEYTDVATA
+250 ARAAEKANADAISAINEVLPTKVEYTDVATSE
-264 DNPGR
+264 NPGR
-269 KAIVLKNH
+269 KAIILKNH
-277 DVILGTTTSG
+277 DVILGTTTTG
-287 QTNNLIM
+287 QTNSLVM
-294 MSKWD
+294 LSKWD
-299 KVDVGTAQNEL
+299 KADFGSASVTL
-310 NLNGSAQRP
+310 NLNGKDEHP
-319 TYNDDKEIAL
+319 TYNDNKEIAFVD
-329 LEDIKEVDLSAYATK
+329 DIPSVEGFVTKEIADETYQPKGDYATL
-344 EELAS
+344 EALNAEITTRS
-349 ETQSRTS
+349 EADTEIQSDITAEATAR
-356 ADDQIQKSLADESV
+356 IQKDSEIEASLQNKADKTDLDTISLVKKEDLV
-370 ARVAGDA
+370 YELQVGDRVAG
-377 TLQGQI
+377 
-383 DNVNNRFETIKLTKN
+383 TINL
-398 SDLQYSLMIGDAIAG
+398 
-413 TIDIPKDQFLKTV
+413 PKDQFLKGVDYNSDT
-426 SYDET
+426 
-431 SKVIT
+431 KVIT
-436 FVFETT
+436 FTFETT
-442 DGEKTSTIN
+442 DGEIISQVNI
-451 VSDLIDTYV
+451 SDLVDTYV
-460 AGNGLKLENNQ
+460 AGNGL
-471 FSINL
+471 NL
-476 SADTQAYIEVSENGI
+476 T
-491 KIVGIDEALAK
+491 
-502 KVDWTDISTQDNPNR
+502 
-517 KSIILNNH
+517 
-525 DTILGNTT
+525 
-533 NGTSVNIAMV
+533 
-543 SKWDK
+543 
-548 VDLGSAQVSINL
+548 
-560 NGKDARPTYNDDKEI
+560 
-575 ALLEDVQGLGATIVL
+575 
-590 EKTNDLQY
+590 
-598 TLKVGDAIVGTIDI
+598 
-612 PKDQFV
+612 
-618 KSVSYNEETKTIDFI
+618 
-633 FETIDGEQTV
+633 
-643 NVNVADLVDT
+643 
-653 YTAGNGISLASN
+653 SN

-673 TTQQYIEVSTGGL
+673 TTQQYVEVSAEGL
-686 KIVNIDEKL
+686 KIINIDEKL

-758 AEHPTYND
+758 
-766 EKELAFVDE
+766 
-775 IPSVEGLASEEWVN
+775 
-789 AQGFLKEHQDISH
+789 
-802 LVEKADLDAEIENR
+802 
-816 SAADTQLQADL
+816 
-827 ESEAE
+827 
-832 ARKIADDEI
+832 
-841 KLELEN
+841 
-847 KVEYT
+847 
-852 DASDEENPNRKTI
+852 
-865 QLNNHDSISG
+865 
-875 LDTSG
+875 
-880 VGYNLVMVS
+880 
-889 KWNKAD
+889 
-895 FGTSSLPINLNGSEE
+895 EE
-910 RPTYNDDEEI
+910 RPTYNDNDEI

-953 TWFGV
+953 AWFGV
-958 ADVAELK
+958 ADAAELK

-1077 LATKD
+1077 LATKN
-1082 EVALKANQSDVVLQ
+1082 EVALKANQSDVDSQ

-1112 VSELENDAQYQTA
+1112 VSELEND
-1125 SDVDAR
+1125 S
-1131 IQSVVGAAPEAL
+1131 
-1143 NTLEEIANKLAD
+1143 
-1155 NDDVVAA
+1155 
-1162 LTTQIAE
+1162 
-1169 KATTEA
+1169 
-1175 LNAEIGARTAKDT
+1175 
-1188 EIEAELANKVAY
+1188 
-1200 TDVTTEENPNR
+1200 
-1211 KAIVLNN
+1211 
-1218 HDTLLG
+1218 
-1224 YTTSGS
+1224 
-1230 AVNIAMVSK
+1230 
-1239 WDKVDLGSTQVSINL
+1239 
-1254 NGSEERP
+1254 
-1261 TYNDDAQ
+1261 
-1268 LALLSDVE
+1268 
-1276 AVTVPT
+1276 
-1282 KVSELENDAQYQ
+1282 QYQ
-1294 TKSDVDTAIASKAE
+1294 TKSDVDNAIVSKAE
-1308 KTEVD
+1308 QTEVD
-1313 EIKADLEQFKA
+1313 NIKADLEQFKA

-1421 EEMVVDNLTSNEST
+1421 EEMVVDNLTSDEST

-1528 YTVGQSYMMKPT
+1528 YIVGQNYMMQPT

-1573 QIESLYQTVNN
+1573 QIESLYQTVND

-1613 VETYDGSQELNDEAK
+1613 VEAYDGSQELNDKAK

-1701 TFNSSNVYNGIEI
+1701 TFNSSDVYNGIEI

-1788 DEWDSNTLWS
+1788 DKWDSNTLWS

-1829 FINLIHNSEKILP
+1829 FINLIHNGEKILP

>member
-1 MPENYDYPLNL
+1 MPDIRDYNLNRWGFVDDSGTL
-12 WDFIDETGSIITIAS
+12 ITIAS
-27 SNVSMDELNSILGT
+27 SNVSIDELNSILGT
-41 INIVANEDNYT
+41 INIVPNDDNYV
-52 LMVNGRNAGT
+52 LMVNGREAGV
-62 ISISSQISLK
+62 ISITSQLKLK
-72 NVEYDSDTKKIN
+72 NVVYNPDTQSIEFTFDSDEGEKK
-84 FTFTTDEGDKTVSV
+84 VSV
-98 DVSDL
+98 DVHEL
-103 VDEYTAGEGLG
+103 VDVYTAGQGLG
-114 LNTNQFFLK
+114 VDKNQFFIK

-133 VSENGVKVSG
+133 VSENGIKISG
-143 LDTLF
+143 LDTLLK
-148 NNINTTLSSFGTETA
+148 NLNETLANFGQETA
-163 KAFDTINQVL
+163 KAFDQINNVL
-173 TDSINTINGGIN
+173 ETSINTINGGID
-185 NEIRPAIEEN
+185 NEIRPAIAKNADDISAINEALLN
-195 KNNIENLKT
+195 K
-204 TVEAIKVPEN
+204 V
-214 VSELNNDAGYQT
+214 
-226 KDDVDVLIK
+226 
-235 IETDARVAKDTEIET
+235 
-250 ALANKIEYTDVATA
+250 EYTDVATSE
-264 DNPGR
+264 NPGR

-277 DVILGTTTSG
+277 D
-287 QTNNLIM
+287 
-294 MSKWD
+294 
-299 KVDVGTAQNEL
+299 
-310 NLNGSAQRP
+310 
-319 TYNDDKEIAL
+319 
-329 LEDIKEVDLSAYATK
+329 
-344 EELAS
+344 
-349 ETQSRTS
+349 
-356 ADDQIQKSLADESV
+356 
-370 ARVAGDA
+370 
-377 TLQGQI
+377 
-383 DNVNNRFETIKLTKN
+383 
-398 SDLQYSLMIGDAIAG
+398 
-413 TIDIPKDQFLKTV
+413 
-426 SYDET
+426 
-431 SKVIT
+431 
-436 FVFETT
+436 
-442 DGEKTSTIN
+442 
-451 VSDLIDTYV
+451 
-460 AGNGLKLENNQ
+460 
-471 FSINL
+471 
-476 SADTQAYIEVSENGI
+476 
-491 KIVGIDEALAK
+491 
-502 KVDWTDISTQDNPNR
+502 
-517 KSIILNNH
+517 
-525 DTILGNTT
+525 TILGNTK

-560 NGKDARPTYNDDKEI
+560 NGKDER
-575 ALLEDVQGLGATIVL
+575 
-590 EKTNDLQY
+590 
-598 TLKVGDAIVGTIDI
+598 
-612 PKDQFV
+612 
-618 KSVSYNEETKTIDFI
+618 
-633 FETIDGEQTV
+633 
-643 NVNVADLVDT
+643 
-653 YTAGNGISLASN
+653 
-665 EFSIKIDA
+665 
-673 TTQQYIEVSTGGL
+673 
-686 KIVNIDEKL
+686 
-695 AEKVGLVDIATE
+695 
-707 ENPNRKA
+707 
-714 IVLKNHDTILGTTTE
+714 
-729 GATQNLI
+729 
-736 MMSKWNKVDVGTA
+736 
-749 SNELNLNGS
+749 
-758 AEHPTYND
+758 PTYND

-802 LVEKADLDAEIENR
+802 LAEKADLDAEIEAR
-816 SAADTQLQADL
+816 GAADTQLQADL

-841 KLELEN
+841 KLELED

-852 DASDEENPNRKTI
+852 DISDGENPNRKTI

-875 LDTSG
+875 LGTSG
-880 VGYNLVMVS
+880 GGYNLAMVS

-895 FGTSSLPINLNGSEE
+895 FGSASLPINLNGSEE

-940 TLQDKVYT
+940 TLQDKIYT
-948 QEEIF
+948 QDEIF
-953 TWFGV
+953 AWFGV
-958 ADVAELK
+958 ADAAELK

-1021 EIILNLDGTIAE
+1021 EIIINLDGTIAE

-1045 AFATDMPSLDG
+1045 AFASDTPS
-1056 YATEEWVN
+1056 
-1064 TQGFLKEHQDISN
+1064 
-1077 LATKD
+1077 
-1082 EVALKANQSDVVLQ
+1082 
-1096 VNALNERIDAI
+1096 
-1107 TVPTK
+1107 K
-1112 VSELENDAQYQTA
+1112 VSELENDAQYQT
-1125 SDVDAR
+1125 SSEVDAR
-1131 IQSVVGAAPEAL
+1131 IQAVVGAAPAAL
-1143 NTLEEIANKLAD
+1143 DTLEEIANKLSD
-1155 NDDVVAA
+1155 NDDVVAS

-1175 LNAEIGARTAKDT
+1175 LNAEIEARSAKDT
-1188 EIEAELANKVAY
+1188 ELQGNIEAEAQARIAKDAEIETELANKVAY

-1224 YTTSGS
+1224 NTTSGS

-1254 NGSEERP
+1254 NGKDARP
-1261 TYNDDAQ
+1261 TYNDDVQ

-1282 KVSELENDAQYQ
+1282 KVSELENDSLYQ
-1294 TKSDVDTAIASKAE
+1294 TKNEVNAAIATKAE
-1308 KTEVD
+1308 QADVD

-1405 TSGTLAKNS
+1405 TGGTLAKNS

-1421 EEMVVDNLTSNEST
+1421 EEMVVDNLTSDEPT

-1447 EKIQKKGMY
+1447 GKIQKKGMY

-1472 ESTEDDIKAA
+1472 ESTEEDIKAA

-1528 YTVGQSYMMKPT
+1528 YIVGQNYMMQPT

-1573 QIESLYQTVNN
+1573 QIESLYQTVND

-1628 VYSISNANIT
+1628 VYSISTANIT
-1638 NSPSITAKSVIL
+1638 NSPSIMAKSVIL

-1658 ARMQIKAEN
+1658 ARMRIKAED

-1701 TFNSSNVYNGIEI
+1701 TFNSSDVYNGIEI

-1755 LNNCYFEKV
+1755 LNNCYFEKI

-1829 FINLIHNSEKILP
+1829 FINLIHNGEKILP
-1842 SDIVSVCGSK
+1842 SDIASVCGSK

-1864 IQGSDYCINY
+1864 IKGSDYCINY

>member
-1 MPENYDYPLNL
+1 MSDIRDYNLNRWGFVDDSGTL
-12 WDFIDETGSIITIAS
+12 ITIAS
-27 SNVSMDELNSILGT
+27 SNVSIDELNSMLGT
-41 INIVANEDNYT
+41 INIVPNDDNYV
-52 LMVNGRNAGT
+52 LMVNGREAGV
-62 ISISSQISLK
+62 ISITSQLKLK
-72 NVEYDSDTKKIN
+72 NVVYNPDTQSIE
-84 FTFTTDEGDKTVSV
+84 FTFESDEGEKKVSV
-98 DVSDL
+98 DVHEL
-103 VDEYTAGEGLG
+103 VDVYTAGQGLG
-114 LNTNQFFLK
+114 VDKNQFFIK

-133 VSENGVKVSG
+133 VSENGIKISG
-143 LDTLF
+143 LDTLLK
-148 NNINTTLSSFGTETA
+148 NLNETLANFGQETA
-163 KAFDTINQVL
+163 KAFDQINNVL
-173 TDSINTINGGIN
+173 ETSINTINGGID
-185 NEIRPAIEEN
+185 NEIRPAITKNEES
-195 KNNIENLKT
+195 ITALQE
-204 TVEAIKVPEN
+204 KVDGIVVPTK
-214 VSELNNDAGYQT
+214 VSELENDAQYQNADEVDAKISAHIQEAEDKFAT
-226 KDDVDVLIK
+226 KDELTE
-235 IETDARVAKDTEIET
+235 ETNARTVKDTQLQNDLQLEAET
-250 ALANKIEYTDVATA
+250 ARTAEKANADAISAINEVLPTKVEYTDVATSE
-264 DNPGR
+264 NPGR
-269 KAIVLKNH
+269 KAIILK
-277 DVILGTTTSG
+277 
-287 QTNNLIM
+287 
-294 MSKWD
+294 
-299 KVDVGTAQNEL
+299 
-310 NLNGSAQRP
+310 
-319 TYNDDKEIAL
+319 
-329 LEDIKEVDLSAYATK
+329 
-344 EELAS
+344 
-349 ETQSRTS
+349 
-356 ADDQIQKSLADESV
+356 
-370 ARVAGDA
+370 
-377 TLQGQI
+377 
-383 DNVNNRFETIKLTKN
+383 
-398 SDLQYSLMIGDAIAG
+398 
-413 TIDIPKDQFLKTV
+413 
-426 SYDET
+426 
-431 SKVIT
+431 
-436 FVFETT
+436 
-442 DGEKTSTIN
+442 
-451 VSDLIDTYV
+451 
-460 AGNGLKLENNQ
+460 
-471 FSINL
+471 
-476 SADTQAYIEVSENGI
+476 
-491 KIVGIDEALAK
+491 
-502 KVDWTDISTQDNPNR
+502 
-517 KSIILNNH
+517 NH
-525 DTILGNTT
+525 DTILGNTK

-560 NGKDARPTYNDDKEI
+560 NGKDERPTYNDEKEI

-618 KSVSYNEETKTIDFI
+618 KSVSYNEESKTIDFV
-633 FETIDGEQTV
+633 FETTDGEQTV
-643 NVNVADLVDT
+643 TVNVSNLVDT
-653 YTAGNGISLASN
+653 YTAGNGISLTSN
-665 EFSIKIDA
+665 EFSLKIDA
-673 TTQQYIEVSTGGL
+673 TTQQYIEVSAEGL

-695 AEKVGLVDIATE
+695 AEKVGLVDIAT
-707 ENPNRKA
+707 K
-714 IVLKNHDTILGTTTE
+714 
-729 GATQNLI
+729 
-736 MMSKWNKVDVGTA
+736 
-749 SNELNLNGS
+749 
-758 AEHPTYND
+758 
-766 EKELAFVDE
+766 
-775 IPSVEGLASEEWVN
+775 
-789 AQGFLKEHQDISH
+789 
-802 LVEKADLDAEIENR
+802 
-816 SAADTQLQADL
+816 
-827 ESEAE
+827 
-832 ARKIADDEI
+832 
-841 KLELEN
+841 
-847 KVEYT
+847 
-852 DASDEENPNRKTI
+852 
-865 QLNNHDSISG
+865 
-875 LDTSG
+875 
-880 VGYNLVMVS
+880 
-889 KWNKAD
+889 
-895 FGTSSLPINLNGSEE
+895 
-910 RPTYNDDEEI
+910 
-920 ALMKDIEEIKLPIE
+920 
-934 FNFPIR
+934 
-940 TLQDKVYT
+940 
-948 QEEIF
+948 
-953 TWFGV
+953 
-958 ADVAELK
+958 
-965 GLIVREGQFYL
+965 
-976 KYGIQLSGNPYY
+976 
-988 YKMPIQ
+988 
-994 YIAFESA
+994 
-1001 NQIKMVVIGL
+1001 
-1011 DTTNDMPTKY
+1011 
-1021 EIILNLDGTIAE
+1021 
-1033 GNSNIKVTSSDL
+1033 
-1045 AFATDMPSLDG
+1045 
-1056 YATEEWVN
+1056 
-1064 TQGFLKEHQDISN
+1064 
-1077 LATKD
+1077 
-1082 EVALKANQSDVVLQ
+1082 
-1096 VNALNERIDAI
+1096 
-1107 TVPTK
+1107 
-1112 VSELENDAQYQTA
+1112 
-1125 SDVDAR
+1125 
-1131 IQSVVGAAPEAL
+1131 
-1143 NTLEEIANKLAD
+1143 
-1155 NDDVVAA
+1155 
-1162 LTTQIAE
+1162 
-1169 KATTEA
+1169 
-1175 LNAEIGARTAKDT
+1175 
-1188 EIEAELANKVAY
+1188 
-1200 TDVTTEENPNR
+1200 ENPNR

-1224 YTTSGS
+1224 NTTSGS

-1254 NGSEERP
+1254 NGKDERP
-1261 TYNDDAQ
+1261 TYNDDAE
-1268 LALLSDVE
+1268 LALLSDVQE
-1276 AVTVPT
+1276 ITVPT
-1282 KVSELENDAQYQ
+1282 KVSELENDSLYQ
-1294 TKSDVDTAIASKAE
+1294 TKDEVDAAIATKAE
-1308 KTEVD
+1308 QADID

-1363 IIGDINN
+1363 VIGDINN

-1414 VIHSVMS
+1414 VTHSVMS
-1421 EEMVVDNLTSNEST
+1421 EEMVVDNLTSDEAT

-1447 EKIQKKGMY
+1447 GKIQKKGMY

-1462 DTQKL
+1462 DTRKL

-1472 ESTEDDIKAA
+1472 ESSEDDIKAA

-1528 YTVGQSYMMKPT
+1528 YIVGQNYMMQPT

-1573 QIESLYQTVNN
+1573 QIESLYQTVND

-1628 VYSISNANIT
+1628 AYSISNANIT

-1658 ARMQIKAEN
+1658 ARMRIKAEN

-1755 LNNCYFEKV
+1755 LNNCYFERI

-1788 DEWDSNTLWS
+1788 DEWDSNPLWS

-1829 FINLIHNSEKILP
+1829 FINLIHNGEKILP

>member
-1 MPENYDYPLNL
+1 MPDIRDYNLNRWGFVDDSGTL
-12 WDFIDETGSIITIAS
+12 ITIAS
-27 SNVSMDELNSILGT
+27 SNVSIDELNSILGT
-41 INIVANEDNYT
+41 INIVPNDDNYV
-52 LMVNGRNAGT
+52 LMVNGREAGV
-62 ISISSQISLK
+62 ISITSQLKLK
-72 NVEYDSDTKKIN
+72 NVVYNPDTQSIEFTFDSDEGEKK
-84 FTFTTDEGDKTVSV
+84 VSV
-98 DVSDL
+98 DVHEL
-103 VDEYTAGEGLG
+103 VDVYTAGQGLG
-114 LNTNQFFLK
+114 VDKNQFFIK

-133 VSENGVKVSG
+133 VSENGIKISG
-143 LDTLF
+143 LDTLLK
-148 NNINTTLSSFGTETA
+148 NLNETLANFGQETA
-163 KAFDTINQVL
+163 KAFDQINNVL
-173 TDSINTINGGIN
+173 ETSINTINGGID
-185 NEIRPAIEEN
+185 NEIRPAITKNEES
-195 KNNIENLKT
+195 ITALQE
-204 TVEAIKVPEN
+204 KVDGIVVPTK
-214 VSELNNDAGYQT
+214 VSELENDAQYQNADEVDAKISAHIQEAEDKFAT
-226 KDDVDVLIK
+226 KDELTE
-235 IETDARVAKDTEIET
+235 ETNARTVKDTQLQNDLQLEAET
-250 ALANKIEYTDVATA
+250 ARAAEKANADAISAINEVLPTKVEYTDVATSE
-264 DNPGR
+264 NPGR
-269 KAIVLKNH
+269 KAIILKNH
-277 DVILGTTTSG
+277 DVILGTTTTG
-287 QTNNLIM
+287 QTNSLVM
-294 MSKWD
+294 LSKWD
-299 KVDVGTAQNEL
+299 KADFGSASVTL
-310 NLNGSAQRP
+310 NLNGKDEHP
-319 TYNDDKEIAL
+319 TYNDNKEMAFVDDIPSVEGFVTKEIAD
-329 LEDIKEVDLSAYATK
+329 ETYQPKGDYATL
-344 EELAS
+344 EALNAEITTRSEANTEL
-349 ETQSRTS
+349 QSDITAEATAR
-356 ADDQIQKSLADESV
+356 IQKDNEIEASLQNKADKADLDTINLVKKEDLV
-370 ARVAGDA
+370 YELQVGDRVAGSIN
-377 TLQGQI
+377 LP
-383 DNVNNRFETIKLTKN
+383 E
-398 SDLQYSLMIGDAIAG
+398 
-413 TIDIPKDQFLKTV
+413 DQFLKGVDYNSDT
-426 SYDET
+426 
-431 SKVIT
+431 KVIT
-436 FVFETT
+436 FTFETT
-442 DGEKTSTIN
+442 DGEVISQVNI
-451 VSDLIDTYV
+451 SDLVDTYV
-460 AGNGLKLENNQ
+460 AGNGL
-471 FSINL
+471 NL
-476 SADTQAYIEVSENGI
+476 T
-491 KIVGIDEALAK
+491 
-502 KVDWTDISTQDNPNR
+502 
-517 KSIILNNH
+517 
-525 DTILGNTT
+525 
-533 NGTSVNIAMV
+533 
-543 SKWDK
+543 
-548 VDLGSAQVSINL
+548 
-560 NGKDARPTYNDDKEI
+560 
-575 ALLEDVQGLGATIVL
+575 
-590 EKTNDLQY
+590 
-598 TLKVGDAIVGTIDI
+598 
-612 PKDQFV
+612 
-618 KSVSYNEETKTIDFI
+618 
-633 FETIDGEQTV
+633 
-643 NVNVADLVDT
+643 
-653 YTAGNGISLASN
+653 SN

-673 TTQQYIEVSTGGL
+673 TTQQYVEVSAEGL
-686 KIVNIDEKL
+686 KIINIDEKL

-714 IVLKNHDTILGTTTE
+714 IVL
-729 GATQNLI
+729 
-736 MMSKWNKVDVGTA
+736 
-749 SNELNLNGS
+749 
-758 AEHPTYND
+758 
-766 EKELAFVDE
+766 
-775 IPSVEGLASEEWVN
+775 
-789 AQGFLKEHQDISH
+789 
-802 LVEKADLDAEIENR
+802 
-816 SAADTQLQADL
+816 
-827 ESEAE
+827 
-832 ARKIADDEI
+832 
-841 KLELEN
+841 
-847 KVEYT
+847 
-852 DASDEENPNRKTI
+852 
-865 QLNNHDSISG
+865 
-875 LDTSG
+875 
-880 VGYNLVMVS
+880 
-889 KWNKAD
+889 
-895 FGTSSLPINLNGSEE
+895 
-910 RPTYNDDEEI
+910 
-920 ALMKDIEEIKLPIE
+920 
-934 FNFPIR
+934 
-940 TLQDKVYT
+940 
-948 QEEIF
+948 
-953 TWFGV
+953 
-958 ADVAELK
+958 
-965 GLIVREGQFYL
+965 
-976 KYGIQLSGNPYY
+976 
-988 YKMPIQ
+988 
-994 YIAFESA
+994 
-1001 NQIKMVVIGL
+1001 
-1011 DTTNDMPTKY
+1011 
-1021 EIILNLDGTIAE
+1021 
-1033 GNSNIKVTSSDL
+1033 
-1045 AFATDMPSLDG
+1045 
-1056 YATEEWVN
+1056 
-1064 TQGFLKEHQDISN
+1064 
-1077 LATKD
+1077 
-1082 EVALKANQSDVVLQ
+1082 
-1096 VNALNERIDAI
+1096 
-1107 TVPTK
+1107 
-1112 VSELENDAQYQTA
+1112 
-1125 SDVDAR
+1125 
-1131 IQSVVGAAPEAL
+1131 
-1143 NTLEEIANKLAD
+1143 
-1155 NDDVVAA
+1155 
-1162 LTTQIAE
+1162 
-1169 KATTEA
+1169 
-1175 LNAEIGARTAKDT
+1175 
-1188 EIEAELANKVAY
+1188 
-1200 TDVTTEENPNR
+1200 
-1211 KAIVLNN
+1211 NN

-1224 YTTSGS
+1224 NTTSGS

-1254 NGSEERP
+1254 NGKDERP
-1261 TYNDDAQ
+1261 TYNDDAE
-1268 LALLSDVE
+1268 LALLSDVQ
-1276 AVTVPT
+1276 AITVPT
-1282 KVSELENDAQYQ
+1282 KVSELENDSLYQ
-1294 TKSDVDTAIASKAE
+1294 TKDEVDAAIATKAE
-1308 KTEVD
+1308 QTEVE

-1324 PYEIDL
+1324 PYEINL

-1414 VIHSVMS
+1414 VTHSVMS
-1421 EEMVVDNLTSNEST
+1421 EEMVVDNLTSDEST

-1518 VAWNGAAYVL
+1518 VAWNEAAYVL
-1528 YTVGQSYMMKPT
+1528 YIVGQNYMMQPT

-1573 QIESLYQTVNN
+1573 QIESLYQTVND

>member
-1 MPENYDYPLNL
+1 MPDIRDYNLNRWGFVDDSGTL
-12 WDFIDETGSIITIAS
+12 ITIAS
-27 SNVSMDELNSILGT
+27 SNVSIDELNSILGT
-41 INIVANEDNYT
+41 INIVPNDDNYV
-52 LMVNGRNAGT
+52 LMVNGREAGV
-62 ISISSQISLK
+62 ISITSQLKLK
-72 NVEYDSDTKKIN
+72 NVVYNPDTQSIE
-84 FTFTTDEGDKTVSV
+84 FTFESDEGEKKVSV
-98 DVSDL
+98 DVHEL
-103 VDEYTAGEGLG
+103 VDVYTAGQGLG
-114 LNTNQFFLK
+114 VDKNQFFIK

-133 VSENGVKVSG
+133 VSENGIKISG
-143 LDTLF
+143 LDTLLK
-148 NNINTTLSSFGTETA
+148 NLNETLANFGQETA
-163 KAFDTINQVL
+163 KAFDQINNVL
-173 TDSINTINGGIN
+173 ETSINTINGGID
-185 NEIRPAIEEN
+185 NEIRPAITKNEES
-195 KNNIENLKT
+195 ITALQE
-204 TVEAIKVPEN
+204 KVDGIVVPTK
-214 VSELNNDAGYQT
+214 VSELENDAQYQNADEVDAKISAHIQEAEDKFAT
-226 KDDVDVLIK
+226 KYELTE
-235 IETDARVAKDTEIET
+235 ETNARTVKDTQLQNDLQLEAET
-250 ALANKIEYTDVATA
+250 ARAAEKANADAISAINEVLPTKVEYTDVATSE
-264 DNPGR
+264 NPGR
-269 KAIVLKNH
+269 KAIILK
-277 DVILGTTTSG
+277 
-287 QTNNLIM
+287 
-294 MSKWD
+294 
-299 KVDVGTAQNEL
+299 
-310 NLNGSAQRP
+310 
-319 TYNDDKEIAL
+319 
-329 LEDIKEVDLSAYATK
+329 
-344 EELAS
+344 
-349 ETQSRTS
+349 
-356 ADDQIQKSLADESV
+356 
-370 ARVAGDA
+370 
-377 TLQGQI
+377 
-383 DNVNNRFETIKLTKN
+383 
-398 SDLQYSLMIGDAIAG
+398 
-413 TIDIPKDQFLKTV
+413 
-426 SYDET
+426 
-431 SKVIT
+431 
-436 FVFETT
+436 
-442 DGEKTSTIN
+442 
-451 VSDLIDTYV
+451 
-460 AGNGLKLENNQ
+460 
-471 FSINL
+471 
-476 SADTQAYIEVSENGI
+476 
-491 KIVGIDEALAK
+491 
-502 KVDWTDISTQDNPNR
+502 
-517 KSIILNNH
+517 NH
-525 DTILGNTT
+525 DTILGNTK

-560 NGKDARPTYNDDKEI
+560 NGKDERPTYNDEKEI

-618 KSVSYNEETKTIDFI
+618 KSVSYNEESKTIDFV
-633 FETIDGEQTV
+633 FETTDGEQTV
-643 NVNVADLVDT
+643 TVNVSNLVDT
-653 YTAGNGISLASN
+653 YTAGNGISLTSN
-665 EFSIKIDA
+665 EFSLKIDA
-673 TTQQYIEVSTGGL
+673 TTQQYIEVSAEGL

-729 GATQNLI
+729 GAAQNLI

-802 LVEKADLDAEIENR
+802 LAEKADLDAEI
-816 SAADTQLQADL
+816 
-827 ESEAE
+827 E

-841 KLELEN
+841 KLELED
-847 KVEYT
+847 KVDYT
-852 DASDEENPNRKTI
+852 DISDGENPNRKTI
-865 QLNNHDSISG
+865 QLNNHDTISG

-880 VGYNLVMVS
+880 VGYNLAMIS

-895 FGTSSLPINLNGSEE
+895 FGSASIPINLNGSVE

-953 TWFGV
+953 AWFGV
-958 ADVAELK
+958 ADAAELK

-976 KYGIQLSGNPYY
+976 RYGIQLSGNPYY

-1082 EVALKANQSDVVLQ
+1082 EVALKANQSDVDSQ

-1107 TVPTK
+1107 KIPAK
-1112 VSELENDAQYQTA
+1112 VSELENDAQYQT
-1125 SDVDAR
+1125 SSEVDAR
-1131 IQSVVGAAPEAL
+1131 IQAVVGAAPEAL
-1143 NTLEEIANKLAD
+1143 DTLEEIANKLSD
-1155 NDDVVAA
+1155 NDDVVAS

-1175 LNAEIGARTAKDT
+1175 LNAEIEARSAKDTELQGNIEAEAQARIAKDT
-1188 EIEAELANKVAY
+1188 EIETELANKVAY

-1224 YTTSGS
+1224 NTTSGS

-1254 NGSEERP
+1254 NGKDARP
-1261 TYNDDAQ
+1261 TYNDDVQ

-1282 KVSELENDAQYQ
+1282 KVSELKNDSLYQ
-1294 TKSDVDTAIASKAE
+1294 TKDEVNAAIATKAE
-1308 KTEVD
+1308 QADVD

-1341 EAIST
+1341 ETIST

-1355 AVISENRS
+1355 SVISENRS

-1414 VIHSVMS
+1414 VTHSVMS
-1421 EEMVVDNLTSNEST
+1421 EEMVVDNLTSDEPT

-1472 ESTEDDIKAA
+1472 ESTEDEIKAA

-1528 YTVGQSYMMKPT
+1528 YIVGQNYMMRPT

-1567 ISKINT
+1567 MSKINT
-1573 QIESLYQTVNN
+1573 QIESLYQTVND

-1701 TFNSSNVYNGIEI
+1701 TFNSSDVYNGIEI

-1755 LNNCYFEKV
+1755 LNNCYFEKI

-1788 DEWDSNTLWS
+1788 DEWDSNPLWS

-1829 FINLIHNSEKILP
+1829 FINLIHNGEKILP

>member
-1 MPENYDYPLNL
+1 MPDIRDYNLNRWGFVDDSGTL
-12 WDFIDETGSIITIAS
+12 ITIAS
-27 SNVSMDELNSILGT
+27 SNVSIDELNSILGT
-41 INIVANEDNYT
+41 INIVPNDDNYV
-52 LMVNGRNAGT
+52 LMVNGREAGV
-62 ISISSQISLK
+62 ISITSQLKLK
-72 NVEYDSDTKKIN
+72 NVVYNPDTQSIEFTFDSDEGEKK
-84 FTFTTDEGDKTVSV
+84 VSV
-98 DVSDL
+98 DVHEL
-103 VDEYTAGEGLG
+103 VDVYTAGQGLG
-114 LNTNQFFLK
+114 VDKNQFFIK

-133 VSENGVKVSG
+133 VSENGIKISG
-143 LDTLF
+143 LDTLLK
-148 NNINTTLSSFGTETA
+148 NLNETLANFGQETA
-163 KAFDTINQVL
+163 KAFDQINNVL
-173 TDSINTINGGIN
+173 ETSINTINGGID
-185 NEIRPAIEEN
+185 NEIRPAIAKNADDISAINEALLN
-195 KNNIENLKT
+195 K
-204 TVEAIKVPEN
+204 V
-214 VSELNNDAGYQT
+214 
-226 KDDVDVLIK
+226 
-235 IETDARVAKDTEIET
+235 
-250 ALANKIEYTDVATA
+250 EYTDVATSE
-264 DNPGR
+264 NPGR

-277 DVILGTTTSG
+277 D
-287 QTNNLIM
+287 
-294 MSKWD
+294 
-299 KVDVGTAQNEL
+299 
-310 NLNGSAQRP
+310 
-319 TYNDDKEIAL
+319 
-329 LEDIKEVDLSAYATK
+329 
-344 EELAS
+344 
-349 ETQSRTS
+349 
-356 ADDQIQKSLADESV
+356 
-370 ARVAGDA
+370 
-377 TLQGQI
+377 
-383 DNVNNRFETIKLTKN
+383 
-398 SDLQYSLMIGDAIAG
+398 
-413 TIDIPKDQFLKTV
+413 
-426 SYDET
+426 
-431 SKVIT
+431 
-436 FVFETT
+436 
-442 DGEKTSTIN
+442 
-451 VSDLIDTYV
+451 
-460 AGNGLKLENNQ
+460 
-471 FSINL
+471 
-476 SADTQAYIEVSENGI
+476 
-491 KIVGIDEALAK
+491 
-502 KVDWTDISTQDNPNR
+502 
-517 KSIILNNH
+517 
-525 DTILGNTT
+525 TILGNTK

-560 NGKDARPTYNDDKEI
+560 NGKDERPTYNDEKEI

-618 KSVSYNEETKTIDFI
+618 KSVSYNEESKTIDFV
-633 FETIDGEQTV
+633 FETTDGEQTV
-643 NVNVADLVDT
+643 NVNVSNLVDT
-653 YTAGNGISLASN
+653 YTAGNGISLTSN
-665 EFSIKIDA
+665 EFSLKIDA
-673 TTQQYIEVSTGGL
+673 TTQQYIEVSEEGL

-736 MMSKWNKVDVGTA
+736 MMSKWDKVDVGTA
-749 SNELNLNGS
+749 SNEL
-758 AEHPTYND
+758 
-766 EKELAFVDE
+766 
-775 IPSVEGLASEEWVN
+775 
-789 AQGFLKEHQDISH
+789 
-802 LVEKADLDAEIENR
+802 
-816 SAADTQLQADL
+816 
-827 ESEAE
+827 
-832 ARKIADDEI
+832 
-841 KLELEN
+841 
-847 KVEYT
+847 
-852 DASDEENPNRKTI
+852 
-865 QLNNHDSISG
+865 
-875 LDTSG
+875 
-880 VGYNLVMVS
+880 
-889 KWNKAD
+889 
-895 FGTSSLPINLNGSEE
+895 NLNGSEE

-953 TWFGV
+953 AWFGV
-958 ADVAELK
+958 ADAAELK

-1011 DTTNDMPTKY
+1011 DTTNDLPTKY
-1021 EIILNLDGTIAE
+1021 EIIINLDGTIAE
-1033 GNSNIKVTSSDL
+1033 GNSNIKVTSNDL
-1045 AFATDMPSLDG
+1045 AFASDTPS
-1056 YATEEWVN
+1056 
-1064 TQGFLKEHQDISN
+1064 
-1077 LATKD
+1077 
-1082 EVALKANQSDVVLQ
+1082 
-1096 VNALNERIDAI
+1096 
-1107 TVPTK
+1107 K
-1112 VSELENDAQYQTA
+1112 VSELEND
-1125 SDVDAR
+1125 S
-1131 IQSVVGAAPEAL
+1131 L
-1143 NTLEEIANKLAD
+1143 
-1155 NDDVVAA
+1155 
-1162 LTTQIAE
+1162 
-1169 KATTEA
+1169 
-1175 LNAEIGARTAKDT
+1175 
-1188 EIEAELANKVAY
+1188 
-1200 TDVTTEENPNR
+1200 
-1211 KAIVLNN
+1211 
-1218 HDTLLG
+1218 
-1224 YTTSGS
+1224 
-1230 AVNIAMVSK
+1230 
-1239 WDKVDLGSTQVSINL
+1239 
-1254 NGSEERP
+1254 
-1261 TYNDDAQ
+1261 
-1268 LALLSDVE
+1268 
-1276 AVTVPT
+1276 
-1282 KVSELENDAQYQ
+1282 YQ
-1294 TKSDVDTAIASKAE
+1294 TKNEVNAAIATKAE
-1308 KTEVD
+1308 QADVD

-1405 TSGTLAKNS
+1405 TGGTLAKNS

-1421 EEMVVDNLTSNEST
+1421 EEMVVDNLTSDEPT

-1447 EKIQKKGMY
+1447 GKIQKKGMY

-1472 ESTEDDIKAA
+1472 ESTEEDIKAA

-1528 YTVGQSYMMKPT
+1528 YIVGQNYMMQPT

-1573 QIESLYQTVNN
+1573 QIESLYQTVND

-1628 VYSISNANIT
+1628 VYSISTANIT

-1658 ARMQIKAEN
+1658 ARMRIKAED

-1701 TFNSSNVYNGIEI
+1701 TFNSSDVYNGIEI

-1755 LNNCYFEKV
+1755 LNNCYFEKI

-1829 FINLIHNSEKILP
+1829 FINLIHNGEKILP
-1842 SDIVSVCGSK
+1842 SDIASVCGSK

-1864 IQGSDYCINY
+1864 IKGSDYCINY

>member
-1 MPENYDYPLNL
+1 MSDVRDYNLNRWGFVDDSGTL
-12 WDFIDETGSIITIAS
+12 ITIAS
-27 SNVSMDELNSILGT
+27 SNVSIDELNSILGT
-41 INIVANEDNYT
+41 INIVPNDDNYV
-52 LMVNGRNAGT
+52 LMVNGREAGV
-62 ISISSQISLK
+62 ISITSQLKLK
-72 NVEYDSDTKKIN
+72 NVVYNPDTQSIE
-84 FTFTTDEGDKTVSV
+84 FTFESDEGEKKVSV
-98 DVSDL
+98 DVHEL
-103 VDEYTAGEGLG
+103 VDVYTAGQGLG
-114 LNTNQFFLK
+114 VDKNQFFIK

-133 VSENGVKVSG
+133 VSENGIKISG
-143 LDTLF
+143 LDTLLK
-148 NNINTTLSSFGTETA
+148 NLNETLATFGQETA
-163 KAFDTINQVL
+163 KAFNQINNVL
-173 TDSINTINGGIN
+173 ETSINTINGGID
-185 NEIRPAIEEN
+185 NEIRPAIAKNADDISAINEALLN
-195 KNNIENLKT
+195 K
-204 TVEAIKVPEN
+204 V
-214 VSELNNDAGYQT
+214 
-226 KDDVDVLIK
+226 
-235 IETDARVAKDTEIET
+235 
-250 ALANKIEYTDVATA
+250 EYTDVATSE
-264 DNPGR
+264 NPGR
-269 KAIVLKNH
+269 KAIVLK
-277 DVILGTTTSG
+277 
-287 QTNNLIM
+287 
-294 MSKWD
+294 
-299 KVDVGTAQNEL
+299 
-310 NLNGSAQRP
+310 
-319 TYNDDKEIAL
+319 
-329 LEDIKEVDLSAYATK
+329 
-344 EELAS
+344 
-349 ETQSRTS
+349 
-356 ADDQIQKSLADESV
+356 
-370 ARVAGDA
+370 
-377 TLQGQI
+377 
-383 DNVNNRFETIKLTKN
+383 
-398 SDLQYSLMIGDAIAG
+398 
-413 TIDIPKDQFLKTV
+413 
-426 SYDET
+426 
-431 SKVIT
+431 
-436 FVFETT
+436 
-442 DGEKTSTIN
+442 
-451 VSDLIDTYV
+451 
-460 AGNGLKLENNQ
+460 
-471 FSINL
+471 
-476 SADTQAYIEVSENGI
+476 
-491 KIVGIDEALAK
+491 
-502 KVDWTDISTQDNPNR
+502 
-517 KSIILNNH
+517 NH

-560 NGKDARPTYNDDKEI
+560 NGKDERPTYNDEKEI

-618 KSVSYNEETKTIDFI
+618 KSVSYNEESKTIDFV
-633 FETIDGEQTV
+633 FETTDGEQTV
-643 NVNVADLVDT
+643 TVNVSDLVDT
-653 YTAGNGISLASN
+653 YTAGNGISLTSN
-665 EFSIKIDA
+665 EFSLKIDA
-673 TTQQYIEVSTGGL
+673 TTQQYIEVSAEGL

-766 EKELAFVDE
+766 ERELAFVDE

-802 LVEKADLDAEIENR
+802 LAEKADLDAEIEAR
-816 SAADTQLQADL
+816 SAADTQLQNDL
-827 ESEAE
+827 ETEAE
-832 ARKIADDEI
+832 ARKSADDEI
-841 KLELEN
+841 KLELED

-852 DASDEENPNRKTI
+852 DISDGENPNRKTI

-880 VGYNLVMVS
+880 VGYNLAMVS

-895 FGTSSLPINLNGSEE
+895 FGSVSLPINLNGSEE

-934 FNFPIR
+934 FNFPLR

-948 QEEIF
+948 QNEIF
-953 TWFGV
+953 AWFGV
-958 ADVAELK
+958 ADAAELK

-988 YKMPIQ
+988 YRMPIQ
-994 YIAFESA
+994 YIAFETA

-1082 EVALKANQSDVVLQ
+1082 EV
-1096 VNALNERIDAI
+1096 DA
-1107 TVPTK
+1107 
-1112 VSELENDAQYQTA
+1112 
-1125 SDVDAR
+1125 
-1131 IQSVVGAAPEAL
+1131 
-1143 NTLEEIANKLAD
+1143 
-1155 NDDVVAA
+1155 
-1162 LTTQIAE
+1162 
-1169 KATTEA
+1169 
-1175 LNAEIGARTAKDT
+1175 
-1188 EIEAELANKVAY
+1188 
-1200 TDVTTEENPNR
+1200 
-1211 KAIVLNN
+1211 
-1218 HDTLLG
+1218 
-1224 YTTSGS
+1224 
-1230 AVNIAMVSK
+1230 
-1239 WDKVDLGSTQVSINL
+1239 
-1254 NGSEERP
+1254 
-1261 TYNDDAQ
+1261 
-1268 LALLSDVE
+1268 
-1276 AVTVPT
+1276 
-1282 KVSELENDAQYQ
+1282 
-1294 TKSDVDTAIASKAE
+1294 AIATKAE
-1308 KTEVD
+1308 QADVD
-1313 EIKADLEQFKA
+1313 EIKDDLEQFKA

-1330 NALNSAGDADS
+1330 NALNSAGNTDS

-1363 IIGDINN
+1363 VIGDINN

-1405 TSGTLAKNS
+1405 TGGTLAKNS
-1414 VIHSVMS
+1414 VTHSVMS
-1421 EEMVVDNLTSNEST
+1421 EEMVVDNLTSNEAT

-1456 YQGVKV
+1456 YPGVKV

-1472 ESTEDDIKAA
+1472 ESSEDEIKAA
-1482 LQLETSSGS
+1482 LQLETASGS

-1496 AEILDDCLGKG
+1496 ADILDDCLGKG

-1528 YTVGQSYMMKPT
+1528 YIVGQKYMMQPT

-1573 QIESLYQTVNN
+1573 QIESLYQTVND

-1679 PKSTSNSVININD
+1679 PKSTSNSVIKIND

-1701 TFNSSNVYNGIEI
+1701 IFNSNNVYNGVEI
-1714 GLSSDNSKLPK
+1714 GLNSEKLPK
-1725 NIIFDN
+1725 NILFEN
-1731 CRFEGSFSNNAI
+1731 CKFEGTFSNNAI
-1743 LIFGTQNNATIT
+1743 LVFGTQNDATIT
-1755 LNNCYFEKV
+1755 LSNCTFDKL

-1775 ASGVTVNIINCTV
+1775 ASGVTVNIINCSVNQWEETNK
-1788 DEWDSNTLWS
+1788 EYG
-1798 GFLICEDYTNTES
+1798 GFLICEDYTSDASSVDSN
-1811 EAQAEE
+1811 
-1817 ANLFS
+1817 NLFGNG
-1822 PEKIKVN
+1822 KITVN
-1829 FINLIHNSEKILP
+1829 FMNLTHKGEKVIY
-1842 SDIVSVCGSK
+1842 SNASRCCGTK
-1852 DENQVVVVCIDA
+1852 DENQVVYVYADNV
-1864 IQGSDYCINY
+1864 GFVNY
-1874 DANKFPT
+1874 SEDKYP
-1881 ITFE
+1881 IVTFK

>member
-1 MPENYDYPLNL
+1 MPDIRDYNLNRWGFVDDSGTL
-12 WDFIDETGSIITIAS
+12 ITIAS
-27 SNVSMDELNSILGT
+27 SNVSIDELNSILGT
-41 INIVANEDNYT
+41 INIVPNDDNYV
-52 LMVNGRNAGT
+52 LMVNGREAGV
-62 ISISSQISLK
+62 ISITSQLKLK
-72 NVEYDSDTKKIN
+72 NVVYNPDTQSIE
-84 FTFTTDEGDKTVSV
+84 FTFESDEGEKKVSV
-98 DVSDL
+98 DVHEL
-103 VDEYTAGEGLG
+103 VDVYTAGQGLG
-114 LNTNQFFLK
+114 VDKNQFFIK

-133 VSENGVKVSG
+133 VSENGIKISG
-143 LDTLF
+143 LDTLLK
-148 NNINTTLSSFGTETA
+148 NLNETLANFGQETA
-163 KAFDTINQVL
+163 KAFDQINNVL
-173 TDSINTINGGIN
+173 ETSINTINGGID
-185 NEIRPAIEEN
+185 NEIRPAITKNEES
-195 KNNIENLKT
+195 ITALQE
-204 TVEAIKVPEN
+204 KVDGIVVPTK
-214 VSELNNDAGYQT
+214 VSELENDAQYQNADEVDAKISAHIQEAEDKFAT
-226 KDDVDVLIK
+226 KDELTE
-235 IETDARVAKDTEIET
+235 ETNARTVKDTQLQNDLQLEAET
-250 ALANKIEYTDVATA
+250 ARAAEKANADAISAINEVLPTKVEYTDVATSE
-264 DNPGR
+264 NPGR
-269 KAIVLKNH
+269 KAIILK
-277 DVILGTTTSG
+277 
-287 QTNNLIM
+287 
-294 MSKWD
+294 
-299 KVDVGTAQNEL
+299 
-310 NLNGSAQRP
+310 
-319 TYNDDKEIAL
+319 
-329 LEDIKEVDLSAYATK
+329 
-344 EELAS
+344 
-349 ETQSRTS
+349 
-356 ADDQIQKSLADESV
+356 
-370 ARVAGDA
+370 
-377 TLQGQI
+377 
-383 DNVNNRFETIKLTKN
+383 
-398 SDLQYSLMIGDAIAG
+398 
-413 TIDIPKDQFLKTV
+413 
-426 SYDET
+426 
-431 SKVIT
+431 
-436 FVFETT
+436 
-442 DGEKTSTIN
+442 
-451 VSDLIDTYV
+451 
-460 AGNGLKLENNQ
+460 
-471 FSINL
+471 
-476 SADTQAYIEVSENGI
+476 
-491 KIVGIDEALAK
+491 
-502 KVDWTDISTQDNPNR
+502 
-517 KSIILNNH
+517 NH
-525 DTILGNTT
+525 DTILGNTK

-543 SKWDK
+543 SKW
-548 VDLGSAQVSINL
+548 
-560 NGKDARPTYNDDKEI
+560 
-575 ALLEDVQGLGATIVL
+575 
-590 EKTNDLQY
+590 
-598 TLKVGDAIVGTIDI
+598 
-612 PKDQFV
+612 
-618 KSVSYNEETKTIDFI
+618 
-633 FETIDGEQTV
+633 
-643 NVNVADLVDT
+643 
-653 YTAGNGISLASN
+653 
-665 EFSIKIDA
+665 
-673 TTQQYIEVSTGGL
+673 
-686 KIVNIDEKL
+686 
-695 AEKVGLVDIATE
+695 
-707 ENPNRKA
+707 
-714 IVLKNHDTILGTTTE
+714 
-729 GATQNLI
+729 
-736 MMSKWNKVDVGTA
+736 
-749 SNELNLNGS
+749 
-758 AEHPTYND
+758 
-766 EKELAFVDE
+766 
-775 IPSVEGLASEEWVN
+775 
-789 AQGFLKEHQDISH
+789 
-802 LVEKADLDAEIENR
+802 
-816 SAADTQLQADL
+816 
-827 ESEAE
+827 
-832 ARKIADDEI
+832 
-841 KLELEN
+841 
-847 KVEYT
+847 
-852 DASDEENPNRKTI
+852 
-865 QLNNHDSISG
+865 
-875 LDTSG
+875 
-880 VGYNLVMVS
+880 
-889 KWNKAD
+889 NKAD
-895 FGTSSLPINLNGSEE
+895 FGSASIPINLNGSEE

-953 TWFGV
+953 GWFGV
-958 ADVAELK
+958 SDAAELK
-965 GLIVREGQFYL
+965 GIIVREGQFYL

-1021 EIILNLDGTIAE
+1021 EIIINLDGTIAE
-1033 GNSNIKVTSSDL
+1033 GNSNIKVTSNDL
-1045 AFATDMPSLDG
+1045 AFASDTPSLEG

-1064 TQGFLKEHQDISN
+1064 AQGFLKEHQDISN

-1082 EVALKANQSDVVLQ
+1082 EVALKANQSDVDFQ

-1112 VSELENDAQYQTA
+1112 VSELENDAQYQT
-1125 SDVDAR
+1125 SSEVDDR
-1131 IQSVVGAAPEAL
+1131 IQAVVGAAPEAL
-1143 NTLEEIANKLAD
+1143 DTLEEIANKLSD
-1155 NDDVVAA
+1155 NDDVVAS

-1169 KATTEA
+1169 KATTED
-1175 LNAEIGARTAKDT
+1175 LNAEIEARSAKDTELQGNIEAEAQARSAKDT
-1188 EIEAELANKVAY
+1188 EIETELANKVAY

-1224 YTTSGS
+1224 NTTSGGS
-1230 AVNIAMVSK
+1230 VNIAMVSK

-1254 NGSEERP
+1254 NGKDERP
-1261 TYNDDAQ
+1261 TYNDDAE
-1268 LALLSDVE
+1268 LALLSDVQ
-1276 AVTVPT
+1276 AITVPT
-1282 KVSELENDAQYQ
+1282 KVSELENDSLYQ
-1294 TKSDVDTAIASKAE
+1294 TKDEVDAAIATKAE
-1308 KTEVD
+1308 QADVD

-1414 VIHSVMS
+1414 VTHSVMS

-1472 ESTEDDIKAA
+1472 ESSESDIKAA
-1482 LQLETSSGS
+1482 LQLETASGS

-1528 YTVGQSYMMKPT
+1528 YTVGQKYMMQPT

-1573 QIESLYQTVNN
+1573 QIESLYQTVND

-1628 VYSISNANIT
+1628 AYSISNANIT

-1658 ARMQIKAEN
+1658 ARMRIKAEN

-1755 LNNCYFEKV
+1755 LNNCYFERI

-1788 DEWDSNTLWS
+1788 DEWDSNPLWS

-1829 FINLIHNSEKILP
+1829 FINLIHNGEKILP

-1864 IQGSDYCINY
+1864 IQGDYCINY